1 MSKKFTRLLSIL
13 LSLNLTF
20 STGTFAAFAAEAED
34 GSTDTGYS
42 ESGDPA
48 ASAPE
53 AEDSGIENT
62 PDTSSPAPTESTG
75 ENAEPSA
82 PSEPSAPGESAPGE
96 SATPSTPEAPAEA
109 APSAPAEK
117 VPADEVSAEEKP
129 AEEKSA
135 EQASVAAYA
144 VTAFTKDSIRY
155 DVSSGDAVVTG
166 CEDSVTKL
174 VIPATVT
181 YDDKEYKVVGIQEY
195 AFDGINHSHLALETA
210 DLGGL
215 PLEIGE
221 GAFRAQKSLTTVV
234 GMDNITAIGDYMFT
248 GCAALTSVADL
259 SKVTS
264 VGVMAFMNC
273 SSLTTMEGL
282 NFSALTSIRQR
293 AFNGMKSF
301 SLELGEHTFDALE
314 SLGSHTFANMTDIT
328 GKVVLPERITEIP
341 EGAFSNTG
349 ITGVDWSHI
358 TAIGKSAFSNCKG
371 LTELHLSDSVTSIS
385 ESAFSG
391 SGLTELHLPDSVT
404 SIGESAFSGSA
415 LTGEL
420 QLPNSITSIGNK
432 AFMNVKLEGNLVLPS
447 ALTFLGSYAF
457 YGTTISSVTFPGT
470 LKNIGNRAF
479 YNCSKLSGTLI
490 IPEGV
495 VSIGT
500 AAFTNTGIEKLEL
513 ADSVQTI
520 SDGAFS
526 TCTKLTFV
534 QIGEQG
540 KGKSQLQTIGRK
552 AFNNDTNITYF
563 YIEACSADVAI
574 DSNPLT
580 IPAGVAVKFAV
591 TVDGAKIREDEE
603 ITLQQAVDAAAE
615 GNTTITA
622 NKSFI
627 VDGTVTIP
635 SGKTITLTDEGK
647 GLSIVF
653 KNGFTGP
660 AFRVEQD
667 AALILDGSF
676 NFSCFRIANGSF
688 AEVNGAMTL
697 NGGTITRMRLSGSN
711 MGAITVDGGSFTM
724 GNGELSSI
732 SASFANCGAVYVKNG
747 GKFAMNGGKI
757 TGCMFKNQYS
767 GAVAL
772 ADGNMTMT
780 DGTISGNTASEY
792 NAAGGVLVNGT
803 SSLAMSGGTIAD
815 NTAKRGGGVCVRENG
830 TFTMSGGTIS
840 GNSTAVDSNTIQ
852 QPNAGGGGVFVEDN
866 AAFEMTNGTIT
877 GNKTNGMGGGV
888 ATAVLSENDTVGGG
902 RFHMTGG
909 TISDNTASCG
919 GGVYSW
925 SGRDRVVLEG
935 GNIVNN
941 TAYRQ
946 GGGVYVSHAPWSITI
961 KNALITANKA
971 AIQGGGIW
979 SCPVGTVSLG
989 TDAAVFGNTAGKSAD
1004 DAAFL
1009 LKWNEAYSTS
1019 FSGRM
1024 YGGGLVTWYRDTSI
1038 SAGDANY
1045 GAFGGNRYDAA
1056 NPGAP
1061 VKPASDAT
1069 NGYGLKAVVSAE
1081 SKALAETAPLK
1092 IMGNTAERGGGVG
1105 TNGEVI
1111 IPGEDTLENPVS
1123 LTVHKV
1129 WSGASAYPTAVTV
1142 NLIRIAKDG
1151 TRTAIGTVLLSE
1163 KSTDK
1168 DGKTWSYTFAN
1179 LDGAYTYTVEEE
1191 AVDGFNTSISGSMAD
1206 GFTITNS
1213 KRSGGGGGGG
1223 GHHKPDPKPTP
1234 DPDPK
1239 PPVDIP
1245 DQPTPLDPL
1254 KPTENIPDGKV
1265 PTTKPETQTKT
1276 PDKTKT
1282 VNIPDSKTPTSS
1294 VPKTGDIGGLWAALC
1309 GLSAMGLAY
1318 FGIRR
1323 KHD

>member
-20 STGTFAAFAAEAED
+20 GTGTFAAFAAEAED
-34 GSTDTGYS
+34 GSTGTGYS

-75 ENAEPSA
+75 ENAEPSV
-82 PSEPSAPGESAPGE
+82 PSEPSAPGESA
-96 SATPSTPEAPAEA
+96 SPSTPEAPAEA

-117 VPADEVSAEEKP
+117 APAAEVPAEEKP

-144 VTAFTKDSIRY
+144 VTAFTQDSIRY

-166 CEDSVTKL
+166 CADSVTKL
-174 VIPATVT
+174 VIPETVT
-181 YDDKEYKVVGIQEY
+181 YDDKEYKVVGIQEH
-195 AFDGINHSHLALETA
+195 AFDWANHRSLALETV

-221 GAFRAQKSLTTVV
+221 YAFRGQKSLTTVD
-234 GMDNITAIGDYMFT
+234 GMDNITAIGNYMFT
-248 GCAALTSVADL
+248 ACSALTSVADL

-273 SSLTTMEGL
+273 SSLTTLEGL
-282 NFSALTSIRQR
+282 NFSALTSIGQE
-293 AFNGMKSF
+293 AFNNMESF

-314 SLGSHTFANMTDIT
+314 SLGTGAFMNMTGIT
-328 GKVVLPERITEIP
+328 GTVVLPESITEIP
-341 EGAFSNTG
+341 RNAFSSTG

-358 TAIGKSAFSNCKG
+358 TVIGKSAFSKC
-371 LTELHLSDSVTSIS
+371 
-385 ESAFSG
+385 A
-391 SGLTELHLPDSVT
+391 GLTELHLPDSVT
-404 SIGESAFSGSA
+404 SIGESAFKGSG

-420 QLPNSITSIGNK
+420 QLPNSVTSIGNE
-432 AFMNVKLEGNLVLPS
+432 AFRNVKIEGNLALPS
-447 ALTFLGSYAF
+447 ELTFLGTRAF
-457 YGTTISSVTFPGT
+457 NETTISSVTFPGT
-470 LKNIGNRAF
+470 LKNIGNYAF
-479 YNCSKLSGTLI
+479 YNCPNLSGTLI

-500 AAFTNTGIEKLEL
+500 AAFTKTGIEKLEL

-520 SDGAFS
+520 SAGAFS
-526 TCTKLTFV
+526 TCAKLTSV

-540 KGKSQLQTIGRK
+540 KGKSQLQTIGSK
-552 AFNNDTNITYF
+552 AFNKDTNITYF

-591 TVDGAKIREDEE
+591 TVDGENIREGEE
-603 ITLQQAVDAAAE
+603 TTLQQAVNAIEENGTA
-615 GNTTITA
+615 TITA
-622 NKSFI
+622 DKSFI
-627 VDGTVTIP
+627 VDGMVTIP

-667 AALILDGSF
+667 ATLILDGSF

-688 AEVNGAMTL
+688 AEVKGAMTL
-697 NGGTITRMRLSGSN
+697 NGGTITRMSLSGSN

-732 SASFANCGAVYVKNG
+732 SASSANCGAVYVKNG

-757 TGCMFKNQYS
+757 TGCTFKNQYS

-772 ADGNMTMT
+772 ADGTMTMT

-840 GNSTAVDSNTIQ
+840 GNSTAVDSDTIQ
-852 QPNAGGGGVFVEDN
+852 LPNAGGGGVFVEDN

-941 TAYRQ
+941 KARRQ

-961 KNALITANKA
+961 KNALITANTA

-1009 LKWNEAYSTS
+1009 LKWNETYSTS
-1019 FSGRM
+1019 FSGKM

-1038 SAGDANY
+1038 AAGDPNY
-1045 GAFGGNRYDAA
+1045 GAFAGDRYDAA

-1061 VKPASDAT
+1061 VEPASGAIK
-1069 NGYGLKAVVSAE
+1069 GYGLKAVVSAE

-1163 KSTDK
+1163 RSTDK

>member
-1 MSKKFTRLLSIL
+1 MSKKLTRLLSIL

-20 STGTFAAFAAEAED
+20 GTGTFAAFAAEAED

-53 AEDSGIENT
+53 AEDSDTEST

-75 ENAEPSA
+75 ENAEPSV
-82 PSEPSAPGESAPGE
+82 PSEPSAPGESA
-96 SATPSTPEAPAEA
+96 SPSTSEAPAEA

-117 VPADEVSAEEKP
+117 VPADEVPAEEKP

-144 VTAFTKDSIRY
+144 VTAFTQDSIQY

-166 CEDSVTKL
+166 CADSVTKL

-181 YDDKEYKVVGIQEY
+181 YDDKEYKVVGIQEH
-195 AFDGINHSHLALETA
+195 AFDWANHRSLALETA

-221 GAFRAQKSLTTVV
+221 YAFRGQRSLTTVA
-234 GMDNITAIGDYMFT
+234 GMDNITAIGNYMFT
-248 GCAALTSVADL
+248 TCSALTSVADL

-264 VGVMAFMNC
+264 VGIQAFMNC
-273 SSLTTMEGL
+273 SSLTTLEGL
-282 NFSALTSIRQR
+282 NFSALTSIGQE
-293 AFNGMKSF
+293 AFNNMKSF

-314 SLGSHTFANMTDIT
+314 FLDIRAFANTAGIT

-341 EGAFSNTG
+341 DNAFSNTG

-358 TAIGKSAFSNCKG
+358 T
-371 LTELHLSDSVTSIS
+371 V
-385 ESAFSG
+385 
-391 SGLTELHLPDSVT
+391 
-404 SIGESAFSGSA
+404 IGESAFSGSG

-432 AFMNVKLEGNLVLPS
+432 AFKNVKIEGDLVLPN
-447 ALTFLGSYAF
+447 ALTFLGTDAF
-457 YGTTISSVTFPGT
+457 RGTAISSVTFPGT
-470 LKNIGNRAF
+470 LKNIGSYAF
-479 YNCSKLSGTLI
+479 NSCSNLSGTLI

-500 AAFTNTGIEKLEL
+500 AAFMKTGIEKLEL
-513 ADSVQTI
+513 ANSVQTI
-520 SDGAFS
+520 STSAFS
-526 TCTKLTFV
+526 TCAKLTSV

-540 KGKSQLQTIGRK
+540 KGKSQLQTIGSK
-552 AFNNDTNITYF
+552 AFNKDTNITYF

-591 TVDGAKIREDEE
+591 TVDGANIREDEAT
-603 ITLQQAVDAAAE
+603 TLQQAVDAAAAE
-615 GNTTITA
+615 NTIITA
-622 NKSFI
+622 DKSFI

-647 GLSIVF
+647 GLSVVF
-653 KNGFTGP
+653 KNGFAGP
-660 AFRVEQD
+660 AFRVEQG

-697 NGGTITRMRLSGSN
+697 NGGTITRMSLSGSN

-732 SASFANCGAVYVKNG
+732 SASSSANCGAVYVKNG

-757 TGCMFKNQYS
+757 TGCTFKNQYS

-772 ADGNMTMT
+772 ADGNMTMA
-780 DGTISGNTASEY
+780 DGAISGNTASEY

-840 GNSTAVDSNTIQ
+840 GNSTAVKSDTIQ

-866 AAFEMTNGTIT
+866 ASFEMTNGTIT

-1009 LKWNEAYSTS
+1009 LKWDKTFSTS
-1019 FSGRM
+1019 FSGKM

-1038 SAGDANY
+1038 AAGDPNY
-1045 GAFGGNRYDAA
+1045 GAFGGDRYDAA

-1061 VKPASDAT
+1061 VKPASGAT

-1163 KSTDK
+1163 RSTDK

>member
-1 MSKKFTRLLSIL
+1 MSKKFTRLLAIL

-20 STGTFAAFAAEAED
+20 GTGTFAAFAAEAED
-34 GSTDTGYS
+34 GSTDIGYS

-53 AEDSGIENT
+53 AEDSGTEST
-62 PDTSSPAPTESTG
+62 PDTSSSAPTESTG
-75 ENAEPSA
+75 ENAEPSV

-96 SATPSTPEAPAEA
+96 PASPSTPEAPAEA

-117 VPADEVSAEEKP
+117 APAAEVPAEEKP

-135 EQASVAAYA
+135 EQASVAADA
-144 VTAFTKDSIRY
+144 VTAFTQDSIRY

-166 CEDSVTKL
+166 CADSVTKL

-181 YDDKEYKVVGIQEY
+181 EGDKEYKVVGIQEH
-195 AFDGINHSHLALETA
+195 AFDWVNHRSLALETV

-221 GAFRAQKSLTTVV
+221 YAFRGQKSLTTVV
-234 GMDNITAIGDYMFT
+234 GMDNITAIGNYMFT
-248 GCAALTSVADL
+248 ACSALTSVADL

-264 VGVMAFMNC
+264 VGIQAFMNC
-273 SSLTTMEGL
+273 SSLTTLEGL
-282 NFSALTSIRQR
+282 NFSALTSIRQD
-293 AFNGMKSF
+293 AFNNMESF

-314 SLGSHTFANMTDIT
+314 SLGIRAFANMTGIT
-328 GKVVLPERITEIP
+328 GTVVLPEGITEIP
-341 EGAFSNTG
+341 ENAFSSTG

-358 TAIGKSAFSNCKG
+358 TVIGTGAFRKCAG
-371 LTELHLSDSVTSIS
+371 LTELHLSDSVTSIG

-391 SGLTELHLPDSVT
+391 SG
-404 SIGESAFSGSA
+404 

-420 QLPNSITSIGNK
+420 QLPNSITSIGSN
-432 AFMNVKLEGNLVLPS
+432 AFENVKIEGDLVLPN
-447 ALTFLGSYAF
+447 ALTFLGTSAF
-457 YGTTISSVTFPGT
+457 RGTAISSVTFPGT
-470 LKNIGNRAF
+470 LKNIGSYAF
-479 YNCSKLSGTLI
+479 YRCSHLSGTLI

-495 VSIGT
+495 VSIGK

-520 SDGAFS
+520 SAGAFS
-526 TCTKLTFV
+526 TCAKLTSV

-540 KGKSQLQTIGRK
+540 KGKSQLQTIGSK
-552 AFNNDTNITYF
+552 AFNKDTNITYF

-580 IPAGVAVKFAV
+580 IPTGVAVKFAV
-591 TVDGAKIREDEE
+591 TVDGKNIREGEE
-603 ITLQQAVDAAAE
+603 STLQQAVNAAAE

-647 GLSIVF
+647 GLSVVF
-653 KNGFTGP
+653 KNGFAGP
-660 AFRVEQD
+660 AFRVEQG

-688 AEVNGAMTL
+688 AEVKGAMTL
-697 NGGTITRMRLSGSN
+697 NGGTITRMSLSGSN

-732 SASFANCGAVYVKNG
+732 SASSSANCGAVYVKNG

-772 ADGNMTMT
+772 ANGTMTMT

-840 GNSTAVDSNTIQ
+840 GNSTAVKSDTIQ

-971 AIQGGGIW
+971 TIQGGGIW

-1009 LKWNEAYSTS
+1009 LKWDKTYSTS
-1019 FSGRM
+1019 FSGKM

-1045 GAFGGNRYDAA
+1045 GAFGGDRYDAA

-1061 VKPASDAT
+1061 VEPASGAIK
-1069 NGYGLKAVVSAE
+1069 GYGLKAVVSAE

-1129 WSGASAYPTAVTV
+1129 WSGTSAYPTAVTV

>member
-1 MSKKFTRLLSIL
+1 MSKKFTRLMAIL

-48 ASAPE
+48 ASAPK
-53 AEDSGIENT
+53 AEDSGIEST

-75 ENAEPSA
+75 ENAEPSV
-82 PSEPSAPGESAPGE
+82 PSEPSAPGESA
-96 SATPSTPEAPAEA
+96 SPSTPEAPAEA
-109 APSAPAEK
+109 APSVPAPSAPAEK
-117 VPADEVSAEEKP
+117 APAAEILAEEKP
-129 AEEKSA
+129 AEEKL
-135 EQASVAAYA
+135 VAAYA
-144 VTAFTKDSIRY
+144 VTAFTKDSIQY

-166 CEDSVTKL
+166 CADSVTKL
-174 VIPATVT
+174 VIPETVT
-181 YDDKEYKVVGIQEY
+181 EGDKEYKVVGIQAY
-195 AFDGINHSHLALETA
+195 AFDRINHPSLALETA

-221 GAFRAQKSLTTVV
+221 GAFRGQKSLTTVV
-234 GMDNITAIGDYMFT
+234 GMDNITAIGNYMFT
-248 GCAALTSVADL
+248 GCLALTSVADL

-273 SSLTTMEGL
+273 SSLTTLEGL
-282 NFSALTSIRQR
+282 NFSALTSIGQE
-293 AFNGMKSF
+293 AFNNMKSF

-314 SLGSHTFANMTDIT
+314 SLGTGAFMNMTGIT
-328 GKVVLPERITEIP
+328 GTVVLPERITEIT
-341 EGAFSNTG
+341 EGAFLNTG

-358 TAIGKSAFSNCKG
+358 TVIGKSAFSKC
-371 LTELHLSDSVTSIS
+371 V
-385 ESAFSG
+385 
-391 SGLTELHLPDSVT
+391 GLTELHLPDSVT
-404 SIGESAFSGSA
+404 SIGESAFKGSG

-420 QLPNSITSIGNK
+420 QLPNSVTSIGNE
-432 AFMNVKLEGNLVLPS
+432 AFRNVKIEGNLVLPS
-447 ALTFLGSYAF
+447 ALTFLGTRAF
-457 YGTTISSVTFPGT
+457 NETTISSVTFPGT
-470 LKNIGNRAF
+470 LKNIGNYAF
-479 YNCSKLSGTLI
+479 YNCPNLSGTLI

-500 AAFTNTGIEKLEL
+500 AAFTKTGIEKLEL

-520 SDGAFS
+520 SAGAFS
-526 TCTKLTFV
+526 TCAKLTSV

-540 KGKSQLQTIGRK
+540 KGKSQLQTIGSK

-591 TVDGAKIREDEE
+591 TVDGENIREGEE
-603 ITLQQAVDAAAE
+603 TTLQQAVNAVEENGTAI
-615 GNTTITA
+615 ITA
-622 NKSFI
+622 DKSFI

-660 AFRVEQD
+660 AFCVEQD

-688 AEVNGAMTL
+688 AEVYGAMTL
-697 NGGTITRMRLSGSN
+697 NGGTITRMSLNGSN
-711 MGAITVDGGSFTM
+711 MGAITVNGGSFTM

-732 SASFANCGAVYVKNG
+732 SASSSANCGAVYVKNG

-757 TGCMFKNQYS
+757 TGCTFKNQYS

-772 ADGNMTMT
+772 ADGTMTMT

-803 SSLAMSGGTIAD
+803 SSLAMSDGTIAD

-852 QPNAGGGGVFVEDN
+852 LPNAGGGGVFVEDN

-877 GNKTNGMGGGV
+877 DNKTNGMGGGV
-888 ATAVLSENDTVGGG
+888 ATAVLNETDTVGGG

-909 TISDNTASCG
+909 TISNNTASCG

-941 TAYRQ
+941 TARRQ

-961 KNALITANKA
+961 KNALITANTA
-971 AIQGGGIW
+971 TIQGGGIW

-1009 LKWNEAYSTS
+1009 LKWNETYSTS

-1038 SAGDANY
+1038 GPGDASY
-1045 GAFGGNRYDAA
+1045 GAFAGDRYDAA

-1061 VKPASDAT
+1061 VAPVSGEIK
-1069 NGYGLKAVVSAE
+1069 GYGLKAVVSAE

-1163 KSTDK
+1163 RSTDK

-1213 KRSGGGGGGG
+1213 KKSGGGGGGG

-1254 KPTENIPDGKV
+1254 KPTENIPDNKV

>member
-1 MSKKFTRLLSIL
+1 MSKKFTRLMAIL

-48 ASAPE
+48 ASAPK
-53 AEDSGIENT
+53 AEDSGTEST

-75 ENAEPSA
+75 ENAEPSV
-82 PSEPSAPGESAPGE
+82 PSEPSAPGESA
-96 SATPSTPEAPAEA
+96 SPSTSEAPTEA

-117 VPADEVSAEEKP
+117 APAAEVPAEEKP

-144 VTAFTKDSIRY
+144 VTAFTQDSIQY

-166 CEDSVTKL
+166 CADSVTKL
-174 VIPATVT
+174 VIPETVT
-181 YDDKEYKVVGIQEY
+181 YDDKEYKVVGIQDH
-195 AFDGINHSHLALETA
+195 AFDWANHRSLALETA

-221 GAFRAQKSLTTVV
+221 YAFRGQKSLTTVA
-234 GMDNITAIGDYMFT
+234 GMDNITAVSDYMFT
-248 GCAALTSVADL
+248 ACSALTSVADL

-264 VGVMAFMNC
+264 VGIQAFMNC
-273 SSLTTMEGL
+273 SSLTALEGL
-282 NFSALTSIRQR
+282 NFSALTSIKQE
-293 AFNGMKSF
+293 AFNNMKSF
-301 SLELGEHTFDALE
+301 SLELGEHTFDSLE
-314 SLGSHTFANMTDIT
+314 SLGVRAFANMTDIT
-328 GKVVLPERITEIP
+328 GKVVLPESITEIP
-341 EGAFSNTG
+341 EGAFLNTG

-358 TAIGKSAFSNCKG
+358 TVIGKSAFSNCKG
-371 LTELHLSDSVTSIS
+371 
-385 ESAFSG
+385 
-391 SGLTELHLPDSVT
+391 
-404 SIGESAFSGSA
+404 

-420 QLPNSITSIGNK
+420 QLPNSITSIGDK
-432 AFMNVKLEGNLVLPS
+432 AFMNVKIEGDLALPN
-447 ALTFLGSYAF
+447 ALTFLGTDAF
-457 YGTTISSVTFPGT
+457 SGTAISSVTFPGT
-470 LKNIGNRAF
+470 LKNIGSYAF
-479 YNCSKLSGTLI
+479 YSCSNLSGTLI

-520 SDGAFS
+520 SAGAFS
-526 TCTKLTFV
+526 TCAKLTSV

-552 AFNNDTNITYF
+552 AFNKDTNITYF

-574 DSNPLT
+574 YSDPLT

-591 TVDGAKIREDEE
+591 TVDGKNIREGEE
-603 ITLQQAVDAAAE
+603 STLQQAVDAAAE

-647 GLSIVF
+647 GLSVVF
-653 KNGFTGP
+653 ENGFNGP
-660 AFRVEQD
+660 AFRVAQG

-724 GNGELSSI
+724 GNGEISSI

-757 TGCMFKNQYS
+757 TGCTFENQYS

-772 ADGNMTMT
+772 ADSTMTMT
-780 DGTISGNTASEY
+780 DGTISGNTASGY

-840 GNSTAVDSNTIQ
+840 GNSTAVDSATIQ

-866 AAFEMTNGTIT
+866 AAFGMANGTIT

-888 ATAVLSENDTVGGG
+888 ATAVLSESDTVGGG

-909 TISDNTASCG
+909 TISDNTASGG

-941 TAYRQ
+941 TARRQ

-1009 LKWNEAYSTS
+1009 LKWDKTYSTS

-1038 SAGDANY
+1038 GAGDANY
-1045 GAFGGNRYDAA
+1045 GAFAGDRYDAA

-1061 VKPASDAT
+1061 VEPASGAIK
-1069 NGYGLKAVVSAE
+1069 GYGLKAVVSAE

-1111 IPGEDTLENPVS
+1111 IPGEDTLENPFS

-1163 KSTDK
+1163 RSTDK

-1213 KRSGGGGGGG
+1213 KKSGGGGGGG

>member
-1 MSKKFTRLLSIL
+1 MSKKFTRLMAIL

-20 STGTFAAFAAEAED
+20 GTGTFTAFAAEAED

-48 ASAPE
+48 ASAPKE
-53 AEDSGIENT
+53 EDSGTEST
-62 PDTSSPAPTESTG
+62 QDTSSPAPTESAG

-82 PSEPSAPGESAPGE
+82 PSEPSAPGEPSAPSEPSAPGE
-96 SATPSTPEAPAEA
+96 SASPSTSKAPTEA

-117 VPADEVSAEEKP
+117 APAAEVPAEEKP
-129 AEEKSA
+129 AEEKSV

-144 VTAFTKDSIRY
+144 VTAFTQGDIRY

-166 CEDSVTKL
+166 CADNVTNL

-181 YDDKEYKVVGIQEY
+181 YDDKKYKVVGIQDH
-195 AFDGINHSHLALETA
+195 AFDWVNHKSLALETA

-221 GAFRAQKSLTTVV
+221 YAFRGQKSLTTVA
-234 GMDNITAIGDYMFT
+234 GMDNITAVSDYMFT
-248 GCAALTSVADL
+248 TCSALTSVADL

-264 VGVMAFMNC
+264 VGIQAFMNC
-273 SSLTTMEGL
+273 SSLTTLEGL
-282 NFSALTSIRQR
+282 KFSALTSIKQQ
-293 AFNGMKSF
+293 AFNNMGSF
-301 SLELGEHTFDALE
+301 SLELGEHTFDSLE
-314 SLGSHTFANMTDIT
+314 FLDIRAFANTTGIT

-341 EGAFSNTG
+341 ENAFSSTG

-358 TAIGKSAFSNCKG
+358 TTIGVSAFRNCKG
-371 LTELHLSDSVTSIS
+371 LTELHL
-385 ESAFSG
+385 
-391 SGLTELHLPDSVT
+391 PDSIT
-404 SIGESAFSGSA
+404 SIGESAFKDSG

-420 QLPNSITSIGNK
+420 QLPNSVTSIGNE
-432 AFMNVKLEGNLVLPS
+432 AFRNVKIEGDLVLPN
-447 ALTFLGSYAF
+447 ALTFLGTRAF
-457 YGTTISSVTFPGT
+457 YGTTSSSVTFPGT
-470 LKNIGNRAF
+470 LKNIGDYAF
-479 YNCSKLSGTLI
+479 YNCSKLSGTLT

-500 AAFTNTGIEKLEL
+500 AAFTKTGIEKLEL

-520 SDGAFS
+520 SAGAFS
-526 TCTKLTFV
+526 TCAKLTSV
-534 QIGEQG
+534 QIGEQD
-540 KGKSQLQTIGRK
+540 KGKSQLQTIGSK
-552 AFNNDTNITYF
+552 AFNNDTNITCF

-591 TVDGAKIREDEE
+591 TVDGDNIREGEKT
-603 ITLQQAVDAAAE
+603 TLQQAVDAVEENGTA
-615 GNTTITA
+615 TITA
-622 NKSFI
+622 DKSFF
-627 VDGTVTIP
+627 VSSTVTIP

-660 AFRVEQD
+660 AFCVEQD

-676 NFSCFRIANGSF
+676 NFSCFRIANGLF

-697 NGGTITRMRLSGSN
+697 NGGTITRMSLSGSD

-732 SASFANCGAVYVKNG
+732 SASSANCGAVYVKNG

-757 TGCMFKNQYS
+757 TGCTFKNQYS

-772 ADGNMTMT
+772 ADGTMTMT
-780 DGTISGNTASEY
+780 GGTISGNTASEY

-803 SSLAMSGGTIAD
+803 SSLTMSGGTIAD

-840 GNSTAVDSNTIQ
+840 GNSTAVDDNTIQ
-852 QPNAGGGGVFVEDN
+852 MPNAGGGGVFVEDN
-866 AAFEMTNGTIT
+866 ASFEMTNGTIT
-877 GNKTNGMGGGV
+877 DNKTNGMGGGV
-888 ATAVLSENDTVGGG
+888 ATAVLNVNDTVGGG

-909 TISDNTASCG
+909 TISNNTASCG

-925 SGRDRVVLEG
+925 SGRGRVVLEG

-941 TAYRQ
+941 TAHRQ
-946 GGGVYVSHAPWSITI
+946 GGGIYVSHAPWSITI
-961 KNALITANKA
+961 KNALITANTA
-971 AIQGGGIW
+971 TIQGGGIW

-1009 LKWNEAYSTS
+1009 LKWSKDYSTS
-1019 FSGRM
+1019 FSGKM

-1038 SAGDANY
+1038 GQGDASY
-1045 GAFGGNRYDAA
+1045 GAFAGDRYDAA

-1061 VKPASDAT
+1061 VAPVSGAIK
-1069 NGYGLKAVVSAE
+1069 GYGLKAVVSAE

-1142 NLIRIAKDG
+1142 NLIRIAKGG

-1179 LDGAYTYTVEEE
+1179 LDSAYTYTVEEE

-1213 KRSGGGGGGG
+1213 KKSGGGGGGG

-1245 DQPTPLDPL
+1245 DQPTPLGPL
-1254 KPTENIPDGKV
+1254 KPTENIPDSKV

>member
-1 MSKKFTRLLSIL
+1 MSKKLTRLLSIL

-20 STGTFAAFAAEAED
+20 GTGTFAAFAAEAED

-53 AEDSGIENT
+53 AEDSDTEST

-75 ENAEPSA
+75 ENAEPSV
-82 PSEPSAPGESAPGE
+82 PSEPSAPGESA
-96 SATPSTPEAPAEA
+96 SPSTSEAPAEA

-117 VPADEVSAEEKP
+117 VPADEVPAEEKP

-144 VTAFTKDSIRY
+144 VTAFTQDSIQY

-166 CEDSVTKL
+166 CADSVTKL

-181 YDDKEYKVVGIQEY
+181 YDDKEYKVVGIQEH
-195 AFDGINHSHLALETA
+195 AFDWANHRSLALETA

-221 GAFRAQKSLTTVV
+221 YAFRGQRSLTTVA
-234 GMDNITAIGDYMFT
+234 GMDNITAIGNYMFT
-248 GCAALTSVADL
+248 TCSALTSVADL

-264 VGVMAFMNC
+264 VGIQAFMNC
-273 SSLTTMEGL
+273 SSLTTLEGL
-282 NFSALTSIRQR
+282 NFSALTSIGQE
-293 AFNGMKSF
+293 AFNNMKSF

-314 SLGSHTFANMTDIT
+314 FLDIRAFANTAGIT

-341 EGAFSNTG
+341 DNAFSNTG

-358 TAIGKSAFSNCKG
+358 T
-371 LTELHLSDSVTSIS
+371 V
-385 ESAFSG
+385 
-391 SGLTELHLPDSVT
+391 
-404 SIGESAFSGSA
+404 IGESAFSGSG

-432 AFMNVKLEGNLVLPS
+432 AFKNVKIEGDLVLPN
-447 ALTFLGSYAF
+447 ALTFLGTDAF
-457 YGTTISSVTFPGT
+457 RGTAISSVTFPGT
-470 LKNIGNRAF
+470 LKNIGSYAF
-479 YNCSKLSGTLI
+479 NSCSNLSGTLI

-500 AAFTNTGIEKLEL
+500 AAFMKTGIEKLEL
-513 ADSVQTI
+513 ANSVQTI
-520 SDGAFS
+520 STSAFS
-526 TCTKLTFV
+526 TCAKLTSV

-540 KGKSQLQTIGRK
+540 KGKSQLQTIGSK
-552 AFNNDTNITYF
+552 AFNKDTNITYF

-591 TVDGAKIREDEE
+591 TVDGANIREDEAT
-603 ITLQQAVDAAAE
+603 TLQQAVDAAAAE
-615 GNTTITA
+615 NTIITA
-622 NKSFI
+622 DKSFI

-647 GLSIVF
+647 GLSVVF
-653 KNGFTGP
+653 KNGFAGP
-660 AFRVEQD
+660 AFRVEQG

-697 NGGTITRMRLSGSN
+697 NGGTITRMSLSGSN

-732 SASFANCGAVYVKNG
+732 SASSSANCGAVYVKNG

-757 TGCMFKNQYS
+757 TGCTFKNQYS

-772 ADGNMTMT
+772 ADGNMTMA
-780 DGTISGNTASEY
+780 DGAISGNTASEY

-840 GNSTAVDSNTIQ
+840 GNSTAVKSDTIQ

-866 AAFEMTNGTIT
+866 ASFEMTNGTIT

-971 AIQGGGIW
+971 TIQGGGIW

-1009 LKWNEAYSTS
+1009 LKWNETYSTS

-1038 SAGDANY
+1038 AAGDANY
-1045 GAFGGNRYDAA
+1045 GAFAGDRYDAA

-1061 VKPASDAT
+1061 VEPASGAIK
-1069 NGYGLKAVVSAE
+1069 GYGLKAVVSAE

-1163 KSTDK
+1163 RSTDK

-1213 KRSGGGGGGG
+1213 KKSGGGGGGG
-1223 GHHKPDPKPTP
+1223 GHHKPDPKPT
-1234 DPDPK
+1234 PDPK

-1254 KPTENIPDGKV
+1254 KPTENIPDSKV
-1265 PTTKPETQTKT
+1265 PTTKPEIQTKT

>member
-1 MSKKFTRLLSIL
+1 MSKKFTRLMAIL

-42 ESGDPA
+42 ESGDHA
-48 ASAPE
+48 ASAPK
-53 AEDSGIENT
+53 AEDSGTENT
-62 PDTSSPAPTESTG
+62 PDMSSPAPTEGTG

-82 PSEPSAPGESAPGE
+82 PSEPSAPGESAP
-96 SATPSTPEAPAEA
+96 PSTSEAPAEA
-109 APSAPAEK
+109 APSVPAEK
-117 VPADEVSAEEKP
+117 APAAEIPAEEKP
-129 AEEKSA
+129 AEEKL
-135 EQASVAAYA
+135 VAAYA
-144 VTAFTKDSIRY
+144 VTAFTQDSIRY

-166 CEDSVTKL
+166 CADSVTKL
-174 VIPATVT
+174 VIPETVT
-181 YDDKEYKVVGIQEY
+181 YDDKEYKVVGIQDH
-195 AFDGINHSHLALETA
+195 AFDWANHRSLALETA

-221 GAFRAQKSLTTVV
+221 YAFRGQKSLTTVA
-234 GMDNITAIGDYMFT
+234 GMDNITAVSDYMFT

-264 VGVMAFMNC
+264 VGIQAFMNC
-273 SSLTTMEGL
+273 SSLTTLEGL
-282 NFSALTSIRQR
+282 NFSALTSIKQE
-293 AFNGMKSF
+293 AFNNMESF
-301 SLELGEHTFDALE
+301 SLELGEHTFDSLE
-314 SLGSHTFANMTDIT
+314 SLGVRAFANMTDIT

-341 EGAFSNTG
+341 EGAFLNTG

-358 TAIGKSAFSNCKG
+358 TVIGKSAFSNCKG
-371 LTELHLSDSVTSIS
+371 
-385 ESAFSG
+385 
-391 SGLTELHLPDSVT
+391 
-404 SIGESAFSGSA
+404 

-420 QLPNSITSIGNK
+420 QLPNSITSIGDK
-432 AFMNVKLEGNLVLPS
+432 AFMNVKIEGDLALPN
-447 ALTFLGSYAF
+447 ALTFLGTDAF
-457 YGTTISSVTFPGT
+457 SGTAISSVTFPGT
-470 LKNIGNRAF
+470 LKNIGSYAF
-479 YNCSKLSGTLI
+479 YSCSNLSGTLI

-520 SDGAFS
+520 SAGAFS
-526 TCTKLTFV
+526 TCAKLTSV

-552 AFNNDTNITYF
+552 AFNKDTNITYF

-574 DSNPLT
+574 YSDPLT

-591 TVDGAKIREDEE
+591 TVDGANIREGEE
-603 ITLQQAVDAAAE
+603 STLQQAVDVAAE

-660 AFRVEQD
+660 AFRVEPD

-697 NGGTITRMRLSGSN
+697 NGGTITRMSLSGSN

-732 SASFANCGAVYVKNG
+732 SASSSANCGAVYVKNG

-772 ADGNMTMT
+772 ANGTMTMT

-840 GNSTAVDSNTIQ
+840 GNSTAVDSDTIQ
-852 QPNAGGGGVFVEDN
+852 LPNAGGGGVFVADN
-866 AAFEMTNGTIT
+866 ASFEMTNGTIT

-941 TAYRQ
+941 TAHRQ

-961 KNALITANKA
+961 KNALITANTA

-1009 LKWNEAYSTS
+1009 LKWNETYSTS
-1019 FSGRM
+1019 FSGKM

-1038 SAGDANY
+1038 GAGDPNY
-1045 GAFGGNRYDAA
+1045 GAFGGDRYDAA

-1061 VKPASDAT
+1061 VKPASGAT

-1163 KSTDK
+1163 RSTDK

-1213 KRSGGGGGGG
+1213 KKSGGGGGGG

>member
-1 MSKKFTRLLSIL
+1 MSKKLTRLLSIL

-20 STGTFAAFAAEAED
+20 GTGTFAAFAAEAED

-53 AEDSGIENT
+53 AEDSDTEST

-75 ENAEPSA
+75 ENAEPSV
-82 PSEPSAPGESAPGE
+82 PSEPSAPGESA
-96 SATPSTPEAPAEA
+96 SPSTSEAPAEA

-117 VPADEVSAEEKP
+117 VPADEVPAEEKP

-144 VTAFTKDSIRY
+144 VTAFTQDSIQY

-166 CEDSVTKL
+166 CADSVTKL

-181 YDDKEYKVVGIQEY
+181 YDDKEYKVVGIQEH
-195 AFDGINHSHLALETA
+195 AFDWANHRSLALETA

-221 GAFRAQKSLTTVV
+221 YAFRGQRSLTTVA
-234 GMDNITAIGDYMFT
+234 GMDNITAIGNYMFT
-248 GCAALTSVADL
+248 TCSALTSVADL

-264 VGVMAFMNC
+264 VGIQAFMNC
-273 SSLTTMEGL
+273 SSLTTLEGL
-282 NFSALTSIRQR
+282 NFSALTSIGQE
-293 AFNGMKSF
+293 AFNNMKSF

-314 SLGSHTFANMTDIT
+314 FLDIRAFANTAGIT

-341 EGAFSNTG
+341 DNAFSNTG

-358 TAIGKSAFSNCKG
+358 T
-371 LTELHLSDSVTSIS
+371 V
-385 ESAFSG
+385 
-391 SGLTELHLPDSVT
+391 
-404 SIGESAFSGSA
+404 IGESAFSGSG

-432 AFMNVKLEGNLVLPS
+432 AFKNVKIEGDLVLPN
-447 ALTFLGSYAF
+447 ALTFLGTDAF
-457 YGTTISSVTFPGT
+457 RGTAISSVTFPGT
-470 LKNIGNRAF
+470 LKNIGSYAF
-479 YNCSKLSGTLI
+479 NSCSNLSGTLI

-500 AAFTNTGIEKLEL
+500 AAFMKTGIEKLEL
-513 ADSVQTI
+513 ANSVQTI
-520 SDGAFS
+520 STSAFS
-526 TCTKLTFV
+526 TCAKLTSV

-540 KGKSQLQTIGRK
+540 KGKSQLQTIGSK
-552 AFNNDTNITYF
+552 AFNKDTNITYF

-591 TVDGAKIREDEE
+591 TVDGANIREDEAT
-603 ITLQQAVDAAAE
+603 TLQQAVDAAAAE
-615 GNTTITA
+615 NTIITA
-622 NKSFI
+622 DKSFI

-647 GLSIVF
+647 GLSVVF
-653 KNGFTGP
+653 KNGFAGP
-660 AFRVEQD
+660 AFRVEQG

-697 NGGTITRMRLSGSN
+697 NGGTITRMSLSGSN

-732 SASFANCGAVYVKNG
+732 SASSSANCGAVYVKNG

-757 TGCMFKNQYS
+757 TGCTFKNQYS

-772 ADGNMTMT
+772 ADGNMTMA
-780 DGTISGNTASEY
+780 DGAISGNTASEY

-803 SSLAMSGGTIAD
+803 SSLTMSGGTIAD

-840 GNSTAVDSNTIQ
+840 GNSTAVDSATIQ

-925 SGRDRVVLEG
+925 SGRNRVVLEG

-1009 LKWNEAYSTS
+1009 LKWDKTYSTS
-1019 FSGRM
+1019 FSGKM

-1038 SAGDANY
+1038 AAGDQNY
-1045 GAFGGNRYDAA
+1045 GAFGGDRYDAA

-1061 VKPASDAT
+1061 VEPASGAIK
-1069 NGYGLKAVVSAE
+1069 GYGLKAVVSAE

-1111 IPGEDTLENPVS
+1111 IPGEDTLENPLS

-1129 WSGASAYPTAVTV
+1129 WSGTSAYPTAVTV

-1163 KSTDK
+1163 RSTDK
-1168 DGKTWSYTFAN
+1168 DGKTWSYTFAK

-1213 KRSGGGGGGG
+1213 KKSGGGGGGGGG

>member
-1 MSKKFTRLLSIL
+1 MSKKLTRLLSIL

-20 STGTFAAFAAEAED
+20 GTGTFAAFAAEAED

-53 AEDSGIENT
+53 AEDSDTEST

-75 ENAEPSA
+75 ENAEPSV
-82 PSEPSAPGESAPGE
+82 PSEPSAPGESA
-96 SATPSTPEAPAEA
+96 SPSTSEAPAEA

-117 VPADEVSAEEKP
+117 APAAEVPAEEKP

-144 VTAFTKDSIRY
+144 VTAFTQDSIRY

-166 CEDSVTKL
+166 CADSVTKL
-174 VIPATVT
+174 VIPETVT
-181 YDDKEYKVVGIQEY
+181 YDDKEYKVVGIQEH
-195 AFDGINHSHLALETA
+195 AFDWVNHRSLALETV

-215 PLEIGE
+215 SLEIGE
-221 GAFRAQKSLTTVV
+221 YAFRGQKSLTTVD
-234 GMDNITAIGDYMFT
+234 GMDNITAIGNYMFT
-248 GCAALTSVADL
+248 ACSALTSVADL

-264 VGVMAFMNC
+264 VGIQAFMNC
-273 SSLTTMEGL
+273 SSLTTLEGL
-282 NFSALTSIRQR
+282 NFSALTSIRQD
-293 AFNGMKSF
+293 AFNNMESF

-314 SLGSHTFANMTDIT
+314 SLGIRAFANMTGIT
-328 GKVVLPERITEIP
+328 GTVVLPEGITEIP
-341 EGAFSNTG
+341 ENAFSSTG

-358 TAIGKSAFSNCKG
+358 TVIGTGAFRKCAG
-371 LTELHLSDSVTSIS
+371 LTELHLSDSVTSIG

-391 SGLTELHLPDSVT
+391 SG
-404 SIGESAFSGSA
+404 

-420 QLPNSITSIGNK
+420 QLPNSITSIGSN
-432 AFMNVKLEGNLVLPS
+432 AFENVKIEGDLVLPN
-447 ALTFLGSYAF
+447 ALTFLGTSAF
-457 YGTTISSVTFPGT
+457 RGTAISSVTFPGA
-470 LKNIGNRAF
+470 LKNIGSYAF
-479 YNCSKLSGTLI
+479 YRCSHLSGTLI

-495 VSIGT
+495 VSIGK
-500 AAFTNTGIEKLEL
+500 AAFTQTGIEKLEL

-520 SDGAFS
+520 SAGAFS
-526 TCTKLTFV
+526 TCAKLTSV

-540 KGKSQLQTIGRK
+540 KGKSQMQTIGSK
-552 AFNNDTNITYF
+552 AFNKDTNITYF

-591 TVDGAKIREDEE
+591 TVDGENIREGEE
-603 ITLQQAVDAAAE
+603 STLQQAVDAAAE

-635 SGKTITLTDEGK
+635 SGKTITLTDAGK
-647 GLSIVF
+647 GLSVVF
-653 KNGFTGP
+653 KNGFAGP
-660 AFRVEQD
+660 AFRVEQG

-676 NFSCFRIANGSF
+676 NFSCFRIAKGSF

-697 NGGTITRMRLSGSN
+697 NGGTITRMSLSGSN

-732 SASFANCGAVYVKNG
+732 SASSANCGAVYVKNG

-772 ADGNMTMT
+772 ADGTMTMT

-803 SSLAMSGGTIAD
+803 SSLAMSGGTIEN
-815 NTAKRGGGVCVRENG
+815 NTAKRGGGVCVREKG

-840 GNSTAVDSNTIQ
+840 GNSTAVKSDTIQ

-866 AAFEMTNGTIT
+866 ASFEMTNGTIT

-888 ATAVLSENDTVGGG
+888 ATAVLSKDDTVGGG
-902 RFHMTGG
+902 LFHMTGG

-925 SGRDRVVLEG
+925 SGRNRVVLKG

-941 TAYRQ
+941 TARRQ

-961 KNALITANKA
+961 KNALITANTA

-1009 LKWNEAYSTS
+1009 LKWDKTYSTS
-1019 FSGRM
+1019 FSGKM

-1038 SAGDANY
+1038 AAGDPNY
-1045 GAFGGNRYDAA
+1045 GAFGGDRYDAA

-1061 VKPASDAT
+1061 VKPASGAT

-1129 WSGASAYPTAVTV
+1129 WSGASTYPTAVTV

-1163 KSTDK
+1163 RSTDK

-1213 KRSGGGGGGG
+1213 KKSGGGGGGG

>member
-20 STGTFAAFAAEAED
+20 GTGTFAAFAAEAED

-53 AEDSGIENT
+53 AEDSDTENT
-62 PDTSSPAPTESTG
+62 PDTSNPAPTESTG

-82 PSEPSAPGESAPGE
+82 PSEPSAPGESATGE

-117 VPADEVSAEEKP
+117 VPADEVPAEEKP

-135 EQASVAAYA
+135 EQVSVAAYA
-144 VTAFTKDSIRY
+144 VTAFTKDSIQY

-166 CEDSVTKL
+166 CADSVTKL

-181 YDDKEYKVVGIQEY
+181 EGDKEYKVVGIQEH
-195 AFDGINHSHLALETA
+195 AFDWANHRNLALETV

-221 GAFRAQKSLTTVV
+221 YAFRGQKSLTTVV
-234 GMDNITAIGDYMFT
+234 GMDNITAIGNYMFT
-248 GCAALTSVADL
+248 ACSALTSVADL

-264 VGVMAFMNC
+264 VGIQAFMNC
-273 SSLTTMEGL
+273 SSLTTLEGL
-282 NFSALTSIRQR
+282 NFSALTSIRQE
-293 AFNGMKSF
+293 AFNNMKSF

-314 SLGSHTFANMTDIT
+314 SLGIRAFANTTGIT
-328 GKVVLPERITEIP
+328 GTVVLPESITEIP
-341 EGAFSNTG
+341 ENAFSSTG

-358 TAIGKSAFSNCKG
+358 TVIGKSAFSKCAG
-371 LTELHLSDSVTSIS
+371 LTKLHLS
-385 ESAFSG
+385 
-391 SGLTELHLPDSVT
+391 DSVT
-404 SIGESAFSGSA
+404 SIGESAFSGSG

-420 QLPNSITSIGNK
+420 QLPNSITSIGNN
-432 AFMNVKLEGNLVLPS
+432 AFKDVKIEGDLVLPN
-447 ALTFLGSYAF
+447 ALNFLGTYAF
-457 YGTTISSVTFPGT
+457 RGTAISSVTFPGT
-470 LKNIGNRAF
+470 LKNIGNYAF
-479 YNCSKLSGTLI
+479 YNCPNLSGTLI

-495 VSIGT
+495 VSIGK
-500 AAFTNTGIEKLEL
+500 AAFTQTGIEKLEL

-520 SDGAFS
+520 SAGAFS
-526 TCTKLTFV
+526 TCAKLTSV

-540 KGKSQLQTIGRK
+540 KGKSQLQTIGSK

-591 TVDGAKIREDEE
+591 TVDGENIREGEE
-603 ITLQQAVDAAAE
+603 STLQQAVNAVEENGTA
-615 GNTTITA
+615 TITA
-622 NKSFI
+622 DKSFI

-647 GLSIVF
+647 GLSVVF

-697 NGGTITRMRLSGSN
+697 NGGTITRMSLSGLN

-732 SASFANCGAVYVKNG
+732 SASSANCGAVYVKNG

-757 TGCMFKNQYS
+757 TGCTFKNQYS

-772 ADGNMTMT
+772 ADSTMTMT
-780 DGTISGNTASEY
+780 DGMISGNTASAY

-840 GNSTAVDSNTIQ
+840 GNSTAVDSATIQ

-925 SGRDRVVLEG
+925 SGRNRVVLEG

-971 AIQGGGIW
+971 TIQGGGIW

-1009 LKWNEAYSTS
+1009 LKWSEAYSTS

-1045 GAFGGNRYDAA
+1045 GAFGGDRYDAT

-1061 VKPASDAT
+1061 VEPASGAIK
-1069 NGYGLKAVVSAE
+1069 GYGLKAVVSAE

-1123 LTVHKV
+1123 LTVYKV

-1163 KSTDK
+1163 RSTDK
-1168 DGKTWSYTFAN
+1168 DGKTWSYTFVN

-1213 KRSGGGGGGG
+1213 KKSGGGGGGG

>member
-1 MSKKFTRLLSIL
+1 MRL
-13 LSLNLTF
+13 
-20 STGTFAAFAAEAED
+20 TGQITA
-34 GSTDTGYS
+34 
-42 ESGDPA
+42 
-48 ASAPE
+48 
-53 AEDSGIENT
+53 
-62 PDTSSPAPTESTG
+62 
-75 ENAEPSA
+75 
-82 PSEPSAPGESAPGE
+82 
-96 SATPSTPEAPAEA
+96 
-109 APSAPAEK
+109 
-117 VPADEVSAEEKP
+117 VLRWKP
-129 AEEKSA
+129 LIW
-135 EQASVAAYA
+135 A
-144 VTAFTKDSIRY
+144 VCR
-155 DVSSGDAVVTG
+155 
-166 CEDSVTKL
+166 
-174 VIPATVT
+174 
-181 YDDKEYKVVGIQEY
+181 
-195 AFDGINHSHLALETA
+195 
-210 DLGGL
+210 
-215 PLEIGE
+215 LEIGE
-221 GAFRAQKSLTTVV
+221 YAFRGQKSLTTVA
-234 GMDNITAIGDYMFT
+234 GMDNITAVSDYMFT

-264 VGVMAFMNC
+264 VGIQAFMNC
-273 SSLTTMEGL
+273 SSLTTLEGL
-282 NFSALTSIRQR
+282 NFSALTSIKQE
-293 AFNGMKSF
+293 AFNNMESF
-301 SLELGEHTFDALE
+301 SLELGEHTFDSLE
-314 SLGSHTFANMTDIT
+314 SLGVRAFANMTDIT

-341 EGAFSNTG
+341 EGAFLNTG

-358 TAIGKSAFSNCKG
+358 TVIGKSAFSNCKG
-371 LTELHLSDSVTSIS
+371 
-385 ESAFSG
+385 
-391 SGLTELHLPDSVT
+391 
-404 SIGESAFSGSA
+404 

-420 QLPNSITSIGNK
+420 QLPNSITSIGDK
-432 AFMNVKLEGNLVLPS
+432 AFMNVKIEGDLALPN
-447 ALTFLGSYAF
+447 ALTFLGTDAF
-457 YGTTISSVTFPGT
+457 SGTAISSVTFPGT
-470 LKNIGNRAF
+470 LKNIGSYAF
-479 YNCSKLSGTLI
+479 YSCSNLSGTLI

-520 SDGAFS
+520 SAGAFS
-526 TCTKLTFV
+526 TCAKLTSV

-552 AFNNDTNITYF
+552 AFNKDTNITYF

-574 DSNPLT
+574 YSDPLT

-591 TVDGAKIREDEE
+591 TVDGANIREGEE
-603 ITLQQAVDAAAE
+603 STLQQAVDVAAE

-660 AFRVEQD
+660 AFRVEPD

-697 NGGTITRMRLSGSN
+697 NGGTITRMSLSGSN

-732 SASFANCGAVYVKNG
+732 SASSSANCGAVYVKNG

-772 ADGNMTMT
+772 ANGTMTMT

-840 GNSTAVDSNTIQ
+840 GNSTAVDSDTIQ
-852 QPNAGGGGVFVEDN
+852 LPNAGGGGVFVEDN
-866 AAFEMTNGTIT
+866 ASFEMTNGTIT

-941 TAYRQ
+941 TAHRQ

-1009 LKWNEAYSTS
+1009 LKWNETYSTS

-1038 SAGDANY
+1038 AAGDANY
-1045 GAFGGNRYDAA
+1045 GAFAGDRYDAA

-1061 VKPASDAT
+1061 VEPASGAIK
-1069 NGYGLKAVVSAE
+1069 GYGLKAVVSAE

-1129 WSGASAYPTAVTV
+1129 WSGTSAYPTAVTV

-1163 KSTDK
+1163 RSTDK

-1213 KRSGGGGGGG
+1213 KKSGGGGGGG

>member
-1 MSKKFTRLLSIL
+1 MSKKFTRLMAIL

-42 ESGDPA
+42 ESGDHA
-48 ASAPE
+48 ASAPK
-53 AEDSGIENT
+53 AEDSGTENT
-62 PDTSSPAPTESTG
+62 PDMSSPAPTEGTG

-82 PSEPSAPGESAPGE
+82 PSEPSAPGESAP
-96 SATPSTPEAPAEA
+96 PSTSEAPAEA
-109 APSAPAEK
+109 APSVPAEK
-117 VPADEVSAEEKP
+117 APAAEIPAEEKP
-129 AEEKSA
+129 AEEKL
-135 EQASVAAYA
+135 VAAYA
-144 VTAFTKDSIRY
+144 VTAFTQDSIRY

-166 CEDSVTKL
+166 CADSVTKL
-174 VIPATVT
+174 VIPETVT
-181 YDDKEYKVVGIQEY
+181 YDDKEYKVVGIQDH
-195 AFDGINHSHLALETA
+195 AFDWANHRSLALETA

-221 GAFRAQKSLTTVV
+221 YAFRGQKSLTTVA
-234 GMDNITAIGDYMFT
+234 GMDNITAVSDYMFT

-264 VGVMAFMNC
+264 VGIQAFMNC
-273 SSLTTMEGL
+273 SSLTTLEGL
-282 NFSALTSIRQR
+282 NFSALTSIKQE
-293 AFNGMKSF
+293 AFNNMESF
-301 SLELGEHTFDALE
+301 SLELGEHTFDSLE
-314 SLGSHTFANMTDIT
+314 SLGVRAFANMTDIT

-341 EGAFSNTG
+341 EGAFLNTG

-358 TAIGKSAFSNCKG
+358 TVIGKSAFSNCKG
-371 LTELHLSDSVTSIS
+371 
-385 ESAFSG
+385 
-391 SGLTELHLPDSVT
+391 
-404 SIGESAFSGSA
+404 

-420 QLPNSITSIGNK
+420 QLPNSITSIGDK
-432 AFMNVKLEGNLVLPS
+432 AFMNVKIEGDLALPN
-447 ALTFLGSYAF
+447 ALTFLGTDAF
-457 YGTTISSVTFPGT
+457 SGTAISSVTFPGT
-470 LKNIGNRAF
+470 LKNIGSYAF
-479 YNCSKLSGTLI
+479 YSCSNLSGTLI

-520 SDGAFS
+520 SAGAFS
-526 TCTKLTFV
+526 TCAKLTSV

-552 AFNNDTNITYF
+552 AFNKDTNITYF

-574 DSNPLT
+574 YSDPLT

-591 TVDGAKIREDEE
+591 TVDGANIREGEE
-603 ITLQQAVDAAAE
+603 STLQQAVDVAAE

-660 AFRVEQD
+660 AFRVEPD

-697 NGGTITRMRLSGSN
+697 NGGTITRMSLSGSN

-732 SASFANCGAVYVKNG
+732 SASSSANCGAVYVKNG

-772 ADGNMTMT
+772 ANGTMTMT

-840 GNSTAVDSNTIQ
+840 GNSTAVDSDTIQ
-852 QPNAGGGGVFVEDN
+852 LPNAGGGGVFVEDN
-866 AAFEMTNGTIT
+866 ASFEMTNGTIT

-941 TAYRQ
+941 TAHRQ

-961 KNALITANKA
+961 KNALITANTA

-1009 LKWNEAYSTS
+1009 LKWNETYSTS
-1019 FSGRM
+1019 FSGKM

-1038 SAGDANY
+1038 GAGDPNY
-1045 GAFGGNRYDAA
+1045 GAFGGDRYDAA

-1061 VKPASDAT
+1061 VKPASGAT

-1163 KSTDK
+1163 RSTDK

-1213 KRSGGGGGGG
+1213 KKSGGGGGGG

-1254 KPTENIPDGKV
+1254 KPTENIPDSKV

-1309 GLSAMGLAY
+1309 GLSAMDWRTSVSAESM
-1318 FGIRR
+1318 IKSKNR
-1323 KHD
+1323 

>member
-1 MSKKFTRLLSIL
+1 MSKKFTRLMAIL

-20 STGTFAAFAAEAED
+20 STGTFAAFAAEVED
-34 GSTDTGYS
+34 GSIDTGYS

-48 ASAPE
+48 ASAPK
-53 AEDSGIENT
+53 AEDSGTEST
-62 PDTSSPAPTESTG
+62 PDMSSPAPTESTG

-82 PSEPSAPGESAPGE
+82 PSEPAAPGEPSAPGEPAS
-96 SATPSTPEAPAEA
+96 PSISEAPTEA

-117 VPADEVSAEEKP
+117 APAAEIPAEEKP
-129 AEEKSA
+129 AEEKL
-135 EQASVAAYA
+135 VAAYA
-144 VTAFTKDSIRY
+144 VTAFTQDSIRY

-166 CEDSVTKL
+166 CVDSVTKL
-174 VIPATVT
+174 VIPETVT
-181 YDDKEYKVVGIQEY
+181 YDDKEYKVVGIQEH
-195 AFDGINHSHLALETA
+195 AFDWANHRSLALETA

-221 GAFRAQKSLTTVV
+221 YAFRGQRSLTTVA
-234 GMDNITAIGDYMFT
+234 GMDNITAIGNYMFT
-248 GCAALTSVADL
+248 TCSALTSVADL

-264 VGVMAFMNC
+264 VGIQAFMNC
-273 SSLTTMEGL
+273 SSLTTLEGL
-282 NFSALTSIRQR
+282 NFSALTSIGQE
-293 AFNGMKSF
+293 AFNNMKSF

-314 SLGSHTFANMTDIT
+314 FLDIRAFANTAGIT

-341 EGAFSNTG
+341 DNAFSNTG

-358 TAIGKSAFSNCKG
+358 T
-371 LTELHLSDSVTSIS
+371 V
-385 ESAFSG
+385 
-391 SGLTELHLPDSVT
+391 
-404 SIGESAFSGSA
+404 IGESAFSGSG

-432 AFMNVKLEGNLVLPS
+432 AFKNVKIEGDLVLPN
-447 ALTFLGSYAF
+447 ALTFLGTDAF
-457 YGTTISSVTFPGT
+457 RGTAISSVTFPGT
-470 LKNIGNRAF
+470 LKNIGSYAF
-479 YNCSKLSGTLI
+479 NSCSNLSGTLI

-500 AAFTNTGIEKLEL
+500 AAFMKTGIEKLEL
-513 ADSVQTI
+513 ANSVQTI
-520 SDGAFS
+520 STSAFS
-526 TCTKLTFV
+526 TCAKLTSV

-540 KGKSQLQTIGRK
+540 KGKSQLQTIGSK
-552 AFNNDTNITYF
+552 AFNKDTNITYF

-591 TVDGAKIREDEE
+591 TVDGANIREDEAT
-603 ITLQQAVDAAAE
+603 TLQQAVDAAAAE
-615 GNTTITA
+615 NTIITA
-622 NKSFI
+622 DKSFI

-647 GLSIVF
+647 GLSVVF
-653 KNGFTGP
+653 KNGFAGP
-660 AFRVEQD
+660 AFRVEQG

-697 NGGTITRMRLSGSN
+697 NGGTITRMSLSGSN

-732 SASFANCGAVYVKNG
+732 SASSSANCGAVYVKNG

-757 TGCMFKNQYS
+757 TGCTFKNQYS

-772 ADGNMTMT
+772 ADGNMTMA
-780 DGTISGNTASEY
+780 DGAISGNTASEY
-792 NAAGGVLVNGT
+792 NVAGGVLVNGT
-803 SSLAMSGGTIAD
+803 SSLTMSGGTIAD

-840 GNSTAVDSNTIQ
+840 GNSTAVDSATIQ

-925 SGRDRVVLEG
+925 SGRNRVVLEG

-1009 LKWNEAYSTS
+1009 LKWDKTYSTS
-1019 FSGRM
+1019 FSGKM

-1038 SAGDANY
+1038 AAGDQNY
-1045 GAFGGNRYDAA
+1045 GAFGGDRYDAA

-1061 VKPASDAT
+1061 VEPASGAIK
-1069 NGYGLKAVVSAE
+1069 GYGLKAVVSAE

-1111 IPGEDTLENPVS
+1111 IPGEDTLENPLS

-1129 WSGASAYPTAVTV
+1129 WSGTSAYPTAVTV

-1163 KSTDK
+1163 RSTDK
-1168 DGKTWSYTFAN
+1168 DGKTWSYTFAK

-1213 KRSGGGGGGG
+1213 KKSGGGGGGG

>member
-1 MSKKFTRLLSIL
+1 MSKKLTRLLSIL

-20 STGTFAAFAAEAED
+20 GTGTFAAFAAEAED

-53 AEDSGIENT
+53 AEDSDTEST

-75 ENAEPSA
+75 ENAEPSV
-82 PSEPSAPGESAPGE
+82 PSEPSAPGESA
-96 SATPSTPEAPAEA
+96 SPSTSEAPAEA

-117 VPADEVSAEEKP
+117 VPADEVPAEEKP

-144 VTAFTKDSIRY
+144 VTAFTQDSIQY

-166 CEDSVTKL
+166 CADSVTKL

-181 YDDKEYKVVGIQEY
+181 YDDKEYKVVGIQEH
-195 AFDGINHSHLALETA
+195 AFDWANHRSLALETA

-221 GAFRAQKSLTTVV
+221 YAFRGQRSLTTVA
-234 GMDNITAIGDYMFT
+234 GMDNITAIGNYMFT
-248 GCAALTSVADL
+248 TCSALTSVADL

-264 VGVMAFMNC
+264 VGIQAFMNC
-273 SSLTTMEGL
+273 SSLTTLEGL
-282 NFSALTSIRQR
+282 NFSALTSIGQE
-293 AFNGMKSF
+293 AFNNMKSF

-314 SLGSHTFANMTDIT
+314 FLDIRAFANTAGIT

-341 EGAFSNTG
+341 DNAFSNTG

-358 TAIGKSAFSNCKG
+358 T
-371 LTELHLSDSVTSIS
+371 V
-385 ESAFSG
+385 
-391 SGLTELHLPDSVT
+391 
-404 SIGESAFSGSA
+404 IGESAFSGSG

-432 AFMNVKLEGNLVLPS
+432 AFKNVKIEGDLVLPN
-447 ALTFLGSYAF
+447 ALTFLGTDAF
-457 YGTTISSVTFPGT
+457 RGTAISSVTFPGT
-470 LKNIGNRAF
+470 LKNIGSYAF
-479 YNCSKLSGTLI
+479 NSCSNLSGTLI

-500 AAFTNTGIEKLEL
+500 AAFMKTGIEKLEL
-513 ADSVQTI
+513 ANSVQTI
-520 SDGAFS
+520 STSAFS
-526 TCTKLTFV
+526 TCAKLTSV

-540 KGKSQLQTIGRK
+540 KGKSQLQTIGSK
-552 AFNNDTNITYF
+552 AFNKDTNITYF

-591 TVDGAKIREDEE
+591 TVDGANIREDEAT
-603 ITLQQAVDAAAE
+603 TLQQAVDAAAAE
-615 GNTTITA
+615 NTIITA
-622 NKSFI
+622 DKSFI

-647 GLSIVF
+647 GLSVVF
-653 KNGFTGP
+653 KNGFAGP
-660 AFRVEQD
+660 AFRVEQG

-697 NGGTITRMRLSGSN
+697 NGGTITRMSLSGSN

-732 SASFANCGAVYVKNG
+732 SASSSANCGAVYVKNG

-757 TGCMFKNQYS
+757 TGCTFKNQYS

-772 ADGNMTMT
+772 ADGNMTMA
-780 DGTISGNTASEY
+780 DGAISGNTASEY

-803 SSLAMSGGTIAD
+803 SSLTMSGGTIAD

-840 GNSTAVDSNTIQ
+840 GNSTAVDSATIQ

-925 SGRDRVVLEG
+925 SGRNRVVLEG

-1009 LKWNEAYSTS
+1009 LKWDKTYSTS
-1019 FSGRM
+1019 FSGKM

-1038 SAGDANY
+1038 AAGDQNY
-1045 GAFGGNRYDAA
+1045 GAFGGDRYDAA

-1061 VKPASDAT
+1061 VEPASGAIK
-1069 NGYGLKAVVSAE
+1069 GYGLKAVVSAE

-1111 IPGEDTLENPVS
+1111 IPGEDTLENPLS

-1129 WSGASAYPTAVTV
+1129 WSGTSAYPTAVTV

-1163 KSTDK
+1163 RSTDK
-1168 DGKTWSYTFAN
+1168 DGKTWSYTFAK

-1213 KRSGGGGGGG
+1213 KKSGGGGGGG
-1223 GHHKPDPKPTP
+1223 GHHKPDPKPTH

>member
-1 MSKKFTRLLSIL
+1 MSKKFTRLMAIL

-48 ASAPE
+48 ASAPK
-53 AEDSGIENT
+53 AEDSGTEST
-62 PDTSSPAPTESTG
+62 PDMSSPAPTESTG

-82 PSEPSAPGESAPGE
+82 PSEPAAPGEPAS
-96 SATPSTPEAPAEA
+96 PSISEAPTEA

-117 VPADEVSAEEKP
+117 APAAEIPAEEKP
-129 AEEKSA
+129 AEEKL
-135 EQASVAAYA
+135 VAAYA
-144 VTAFTKDSIRY
+144 VTAFTQDSIRY

-166 CEDSVTKL
+166 CADSVTKL
-174 VIPATVT
+174 VIPETVT
-181 YDDKEYKVVGIQEY
+181 YDDKEYKVVGIQDH
-195 AFDGINHSHLALETA
+195 AFDWANHRNLALETV

-221 GAFRAQKSLTTVV
+221 YAFRGQKSLTTVA
-234 GMDNITAIGDYMFT
+234 GMDNITAVSDYMFT
-248 GCAALTSVADL
+248 ACSALTSVADL

-264 VGVMAFMNC
+264 VGIQAFMNC
-273 SSLTTMEGL
+273 SSLTTLEGL
-282 NFSALTSIRQR
+282 NFSALTSIRQE
-293 AFNGMKSF
+293 AFNNMKSF

-314 SLGSHTFANMTDIT
+314 SLGIRAFANTTGIT
-328 GKVVLPERITEIP
+328 GTVVLPERITEIP
-341 EGAFSNTG
+341 ENAFSSTG

-358 TAIGKSAFSNCKG
+358 T
-371 LTELHLSDSVTSIS
+371 V
-385 ESAFSG
+385 
-391 SGLTELHLPDSVT
+391 
-404 SIGESAFSGSA
+404 IGESAFSGSG

-432 AFMNVKLEGNLVLPS
+432 AFKNVKIEGDLVLPN
-447 ALTFLGSYAF
+447 ALTFLGTDAF
-457 YGTTISSVTFPGT
+457 RGTAISSVTFPGT
-470 LKNIGNRAF
+470 LKNIGSYAF
-479 YNCSKLSGTLI
+479 NSCSNLSGTLI

-500 AAFTNTGIEKLEL
+500 AAFMKTGIEKLEL
-513 ADSVQTI
+513 ANSVQTI
-520 SDGAFS
+520 STSAFS
-526 TCTKLTFV
+526 TCAKLTSV

-540 KGKSQLQTIGRK
+540 KGKSQLQTIGSK
-552 AFNNDTNITYF
+552 AFNKDTNITYF

-591 TVDGAKIREDEE
+591 TVDGANIREDEAT
-603 ITLQQAVDAAAE
+603 TLQQAVDAAAAE
-615 GNTTITA
+615 NTIITA
-622 NKSFI
+622 DKSFI

-647 GLSIVF
+647 GLSVVF
-653 KNGFTGP
+653 KNGFAGP
-660 AFRVEQD
+660 AFRVEQG

-697 NGGTITRMRLSGSN
+697 NGGTITRMSLSGSN

-732 SASFANCGAVYVKNG
+732 SASSSANCGAVYVKNG

-757 TGCMFKNQYS
+757 TGCTIKNQYS

-772 ADGNMTMT
+772 ADGNMTMA
-780 DGTISGNTASEY
+780 DGAISGNTASEY

-840 GNSTAVDSNTIQ
+840 GNSTAVDSATIQ

-925 SGRDRVVLEG
+925 SGRNRVVLEG

-1009 LKWNEAYSTS
+1009 LKWDKTYSTS
-1019 FSGRM
+1019 FSGKM

-1038 SAGDANY
+1038 AAGDQNY
-1045 GAFGGNRYDAA
+1045 GAFGGDRYDAA

-1061 VKPASDAT
+1061 VEPASGAIK
-1069 NGYGLKAVVSAE
+1069 GYGLKAVVSAE

-1111 IPGEDTLENPVS
+1111 IPGEDTLENPLS

-1129 WSGASAYPTAVTV
+1129 WSGTSAYPTAVTV

-1163 KSTDK
+1163 RSTDK
-1168 DGKTWSYTFAN
+1168 DGKTWSYTFAK

-1213 KRSGGGGGGG
+1213 KKSGGGGGGG

>member
-1 MSKKFTRLLSIL
+1 MSKKFTRLMAIL

-20 STGTFAAFAAEAED
+20 STGTFTAFAAEAED

-42 ESGDPA
+42 ENGDPA
-48 ASAPE
+48 ASAPKE
-53 AEDSGIENT
+53 EGSGTEST
-62 PDTSSPAPTESTG
+62 PDMSSPAPTEGAG
-75 ENAEPSA
+75 ENA
-82 PSEPSAPGESAPGE
+82 EPSAPGESAPGE
-96 SATPSTPEAPAEA
+96 PSAPGESAPPSTSASPTEA

-117 VPADEVSAEEKP
+117 APAAEIPAEEKP
-129 AEEKSA
+129 AEEKSV

-144 VTAFTKDSIRY
+144 VTTFTQDNIRY

-166 CEDSVTKL
+166 CADSVTNL

-181 YDDKEYKVVGIQEY
+181 EGDKEYKVVGIQDH
-195 AFDGINHSHLALETA
+195 AFDWANHRNLALETV

-221 GAFRAQKSLTTVV
+221 YAFRGQKSLTTVT
-234 GMDNITAIGDYMFT
+234 GMDNITAVSDYMFT
-248 GCAALTSVADL
+248 ACSALTSVADL

-264 VGVMAFMNC
+264 VGIQAFMNC
-273 SSLTTMEGL
+273 SSLTALEGL
-282 NFSALTSIRQR
+282 NFSALTSIKQE
-293 AFNGMKSF
+293 AFNSMKSF
-301 SLELGEHTFDALE
+301 SLELGEHTFDSLE
-314 SLGSHTFANMTDIT
+314 FLDIRAFANTTGIT
-328 GKVVLPERITEIP
+328 GTVVLPERITEIP
-341 EGAFSNTG
+341 ENAFSSTG

-358 TAIGKSAFSNCKG
+358 TTIGVSAFRNC
-371 LTELHLSDSVTSIS
+371 
-385 ESAFSG
+385 A
-391 SGLTELHLPDSVT
+391 GLTELHLPDSVT
-404 SIGESAFSGSA
+404 SIGESAFKDSG

-420 QLPNSITSIGNK
+420 QLPNSVTSIGNE
-432 AFMNVKLEGNLVLPS
+432 AFRNVKIEGDLVLPN
-447 ALTFLGSYAF
+447 ALTFLGTRAF
-457 YGTTISSVTFPGT
+457 NETTISSVTFPST

-495 VSIGT
+495 VSIDT
-500 AAFTNTGIEKLEL
+500 AAFTGTGIEKLEL

-526 TCTKLTFV
+526 TCTKLTSV

-552 AFNNDTNITYF
+552 AFNKDTNITYF

-574 DSNPLT
+574 YSDPLT

-591 TVDGAKIREDEE
+591 TVDGESIREGEE
-603 ITLQQAVDAAAE
+603 ITLQKAVDAVKE
-615 GNTTITA
+615 NDTETITA

-653 KNGFTGP
+653 QNGFTGP
-660 AFRVEQD
+660 AFRVEKG

-676 NFSCFRIANGSF
+676 NFSCFRIANGLF

-697 NGGTITRMRLSGSN
+697 NGGTITRMSLSGSD

-724 GNGELSSI
+724 GNGELSSV
-732 SASFANCGAVYVKNG
+732 SALYANCGAVYVKNG

-757 TGCMFKNQYS
+757 TGCTFKNQYS

-772 ADGNMTMT
+772 ANGTMTMT
-780 DGTISGNTASEY
+780 DGTISGNTASDY

-815 NTAKRGGGVCVRENG
+815 NTAKRGGGVCVREKG

-840 GNSTAVDSNTIQ
+840 GNSTAVDSDIKK
-852 QPNAGGGGVFVEDN
+852 PNAGGGGVFVEDN

-888 ATAVLSENDTVGGG
+888 ATAVLSESDTVGGG

-909 TISDNTASCG
+909 TISNNTASCG

-925 SGRDRVVLEG
+925 SGRDRVVLAG

-941 TAYRQ
+941 TAHRQ

-961 KNALITANKA
+961 KNALITANTA
-971 AIQGGGIW
+971 TIQGGGIW

-1009 LKWNEAYSTS
+1009 LKWNETFSTS
-1019 FSGRM
+1019 FSGKM

-1038 SAGDANY
+1038 SQGDASY
-1045 GAFGGNRYDAA
+1045 GAFAGSRYDAA

-1061 VKPASDAT
+1061 VAPASGAIK
-1069 NGYGLKAVVSAE
+1069 GYGLKAVVSAE

-1163 KSTDK
+1163 KSADK

-1213 KRSGGGGGGG
+1213 KKSGGGGGG

-1254 KPTENIPDGKV
+1254 KPTENIPDNKV

-1276 PDKTKT
+1276 PDKTKK

>member
-1 MSKKFTRLLSIL
+1 MSKKFTRLMAIL

-42 ESGDPA
+42 ESGDHA
-48 ASAPE
+48 ASAPK
-53 AEDSGIENT
+53 AEDSGTENT
-62 PDTSSPAPTESTG
+62 PDMSSPAPTEGTG

-82 PSEPSAPGESAPGE
+82 PSEPSAPGESAP
-96 SATPSTPEAPAEA
+96 PSTSEAPAEA
-109 APSAPAEK
+109 APSVPAEK
-117 VPADEVSAEEKP
+117 APAAEIPAEEKP
-129 AEEKSA
+129 AEEKL
-135 EQASVAAYA
+135 VAAYA
-144 VTAFTKDSIRY
+144 VTAFTQDSIRY

-166 CEDSVTKL
+166 CADSVTKL
-174 VIPATVT
+174 VIPETVT
-181 YDDKEYKVVGIQEY
+181 YDDKEYKVVGIQDH
-195 AFDGINHSHLALETA
+195 AFDWANHRSLALETA

-221 GAFRAQKSLTTVV
+221 YAFRGQKSLTTVA
-234 GMDNITAIGDYMFT
+234 GMDNITAVSDYMFT

-264 VGVMAFMNC
+264 VGIQAFMNC
-273 SSLTTMEGL
+273 SSLTTLEGL
-282 NFSALTSIRQR
+282 NFSALTSIKQE
-293 AFNGMKSF
+293 AFNNMESF
-301 SLELGEHTFDALE
+301 SLELGEHTFDSLE
-314 SLGSHTFANMTDIT
+314 SLGVRAFANMTDIT

-341 EGAFSNTG
+341 EGAFLNTG

-358 TAIGKSAFSNCKG
+358 TVIGKSAFSNCKG
-371 LTELHLSDSVTSIS
+371 
-385 ESAFSG
+385 
-391 SGLTELHLPDSVT
+391 
-404 SIGESAFSGSA
+404 

-420 QLPNSITSIGNK
+420 QLPNSITSIGDK
-432 AFMNVKLEGNLVLPS
+432 AFMNVKIEGDLALPN
-447 ALTFLGSYAF
+447 ALTFLGTDAF
-457 YGTTISSVTFPGT
+457 SGTAISSVTFPGT
-470 LKNIGNRAF
+470 LKNIGSYAF
-479 YNCSKLSGTLI
+479 YSCSNLSGTLI

-520 SDGAFS
+520 SAGAFS
-526 TCTKLTFV
+526 TCAKLTSV

-552 AFNNDTNITYF
+552 AFNKDTNITYF

-574 DSNPLT
+574 YSDPLT

-591 TVDGAKIREDEE
+591 TVDGANIREGEE
-603 ITLQQAVDAAAE
+603 STLQQAVDVAAE

-660 AFRVEQD
+660 AFRVEPD

-697 NGGTITRMRLSGSN
+697 NGGTITRMSLSGSN

-732 SASFANCGAVYVKNG
+732 SASSSANCGAVYVKNG

-772 ADGNMTMT
+772 ANGTMTMT

-840 GNSTAVDSNTIQ
+840 GNSTAVDSDTIQ
-852 QPNAGGGGVFVEDN
+852 LPNAGGGGVFVEDN
-866 AAFEMTNGTIT
+866 ASFEMTNGTIT

-941 TAYRQ
+941 TAHRQ

-961 KNALITANKA
+961 KNALITANTA

-1009 LKWNEAYSTS
+1009 LKWNETYSTS
-1019 FSGRM
+1019 FSGKM

-1038 SAGDANY
+1038 GAGDPNY
-1045 GAFGGNRYDAA
+1045 GAFGGDRYDAA

-1061 VKPASDAT
+1061 VKPASGAT

-1163 KSTDK
+1163 RSTDK
-1168 DGKTWSYTFAN
+1168 DGKIWSYTFAN

-1213 KRSGGGGGGG
+1213 KKSGGGGGGG

-1254 KPTENIPDGKV
+1254 KPTENIPDSKV

>member
-1 MSKKFTRLLSIL
+1 MSKKFTRLMAIL

-20 STGTFAAFAAEAED
+20 STGTFAAFAAEVED

-48 ASAPE
+48 ASAPK
-53 AEDSGIENT
+53 AEDSGTEST
-62 PDTSSPAPTESTG
+62 PDMSSPAPTESTG

-82 PSEPSAPGESAPGE
+82 PSEPAAPGEPAS
-96 SATPSTPEAPAEA
+96 PSISEAPTEA

-117 VPADEVSAEEKP
+117 APAAEVPAEEKP

-144 VTAFTKDSIRY
+144 VTAFTQDSIQY

-166 CEDSVTKL
+166 CADSVTKL
-174 VIPATVT
+174 VIPETVT
-181 YDDKEYKVVGIQEY
+181 YDDKEYKVVGIQDH
-195 AFDGINHSHLALETA
+195 AFDWANHRSLALETA

-221 GAFRAQKSLTTVV
+221 YAFRGQKSLTTVA
-234 GMDNITAIGDYMFT
+234 GMDNITAVSDYMFT
-248 GCAALTSVADL
+248 ACSALTSVADL

-264 VGVMAFMNC
+264 VGIQAFMNC
-273 SSLTTMEGL
+273 SSLTTLEGL
-282 NFSALTSIRQR
+282 NFSALTSIRQE
-293 AFNGMKSF
+293 AFNNMKSF

-314 SLGSHTFANMTDIT
+314 SLGIRAFANTTGIT
-328 GKVVLPERITEIP
+328 GTVVLPERITEIP
-341 EGAFSNTG
+341 ENAFSSTG

-358 TAIGKSAFSNCKG
+358 TVIGKSAFSKCAG
-371 LTELHLSDSVTSIS
+371 LTKLHLS
-385 ESAFSG
+385 
-391 SGLTELHLPDSVT
+391 DSVT
-404 SIGESAFSGSA
+404 SIGESAFSGSG

-420 QLPNSITSIGNK
+420 QLPNSITSIGNN
-432 AFMNVKLEGNLVLPS
+432 AFKDVKIEGDLVLPN
-447 ALTFLGSYAF
+447 ALTFLGTYAF
-457 YGTTISSVTFPGT
+457 RGTAISSVTFPGT
-470 LKNIGNRAF
+470 LKNIGNYAF
-479 YNCSKLSGTLI
+479 YNCPNLSGTLI

-495 VSIGT
+495 VFIGT
-500 AAFTNTGIEKLEL
+500 AAFTKTGIEKLEL

-520 SDGAFS
+520 SAGAFS
-526 TCTKLTFV
+526 TCTKLTSV

-540 KGKSQLQTIGRK
+540 KGKSQLQTIGSK
-552 AFNNDTNITYF
+552 AFNSDTNITYF

-580 IPAGVAVKFAV
+580 IPAVVAVKFAV
-591 TVDGAKIREDEE
+591 TVDGENIREGEE
-603 ITLQQAVDAAAE
+603 STLQQAVDAAGE
-615 GNTTITA
+615 NTTITA

-627 VDGTVTIP
+627 VGGTVTIP

-647 GLSIVF
+647 GLSVVF

-660 AFRVEQD
+660 AFRVEQG

-697 NGGTITRMRLSGSN
+697 NGGTITRMSLSGSN

-732 SASFANCGAVYVKNG
+732 SASSANCGAVYVKNG

-757 TGCMFKNQYS
+757 TGCTFKNQYS

-772 ADGNMTMT
+772 ADGTMTMT

-803 SSLAMSGGTIAD
+803 SSLTMSGGTIAD

-840 GNSTAVDSNTIQ
+840 GNSTAVDSDTIQ
-852 QPNAGGGGVFVEDN
+852 LPNAGGGGVFVEDN

-941 TAYRQ
+941 TARRQ

-1009 LKWNEAYSTS
+1009 LKWNETYSTS
-1019 FSGRM
+1019 FSGKM

-1045 GAFGGNRYDAA
+1045 GAFGGDRYDAA

-1061 VKPASDAT
+1061 VKPASGAT

-1163 KSTDK
+1163 RSTDK

-1213 KRSGGGGGGG
+1213 KKSGGGGGGG

-1254 KPTENIPDGKV
+1254 KPTENIPDSKV

>member
-1 MSKKFTRLLSIL
+1 MSKKFTRLMAIL

-42 ESGDPA
+42 ESGDHA
-48 ASAPE
+48 ASAPK
-53 AEDSGIENT
+53 AEDSGTENT
-62 PDTSSPAPTESTG
+62 PDMSSPAPTEGTG

-82 PSEPSAPGESAPGE
+82 PSEPSAPGESAP
-96 SATPSTPEAPAEA
+96 PSTSEAPAEA
-109 APSAPAEK
+109 APSVPAEK
-117 VPADEVSAEEKP
+117 APAAEIPAEEKP
-129 AEEKSA
+129 AEEKL
-135 EQASVAAYA
+135 VAAYA
-144 VTAFTKDSIRY
+144 VTAFTQDSIRY

-166 CEDSVTKL
+166 CADSVTKL
-174 VIPATVT
+174 VIPETVT
-181 YDDKEYKVVGIQEY
+181 YDDKEYKVVGIQDH
-195 AFDGINHSHLALETA
+195 AFDWANHRSLALETA

-221 GAFRAQKSLTTVV
+221 YAFRGQKSLTTVA
-234 GMDNITAIGDYMFT
+234 GMDNITAVSDYMFT

-264 VGVMAFMNC
+264 VGIQAFMNC
-273 SSLTTMEGL
+273 SSLTTLEGL
-282 NFSALTSIRQR
+282 NFSALTSIKQE
-293 AFNGMKSF
+293 AFNNMESF
-301 SLELGEHTFDALE
+301 SLELGEHTFDSLE
-314 SLGSHTFANMTDIT
+314 SLGVRAFANMTDIT

-341 EGAFSNTG
+341 EGAFLNTG

-358 TAIGKSAFSNCKG
+358 TVIGKSAFSNCKG
-371 LTELHLSDSVTSIS
+371 
-385 ESAFSG
+385 
-391 SGLTELHLPDSVT
+391 
-404 SIGESAFSGSA
+404 

-420 QLPNSITSIGNK
+420 QLPNSITSIGDK
-432 AFMNVKLEGNLVLPS
+432 AFMNVKIEGDLALPN
-447 ALTFLGSYAF
+447 ALTFLGTDAF
-457 YGTTISSVTFPGT
+457 SGTAISSVTFPGT
-470 LKNIGNRAF
+470 LKNIGSYAF
-479 YNCSKLSGTLI
+479 YSCSNLSGTLI

-520 SDGAFS
+520 SVGAFS
-526 TCTKLTFV
+526 TCAKLTSV

-552 AFNNDTNITYF
+552 AFNKDTNITYF

-574 DSNPLT
+574 YSDPLT

-591 TVDGAKIREDEE
+591 TVDGANIREGEE
-603 ITLQQAVDAAAE
+603 STLQQAVDVAAE

-660 AFRVEQD
+660 AFRVEPD

-697 NGGTITRMRLSGSN
+697 NGGTITRMSLSGSN

-732 SASFANCGAVYVKNG
+732 SASSSANCGAVYVKNG

-772 ADGNMTMT
+772 ANGTMTMT

-840 GNSTAVDSNTIQ
+840 GNSTAVDSDTIQ
-852 QPNAGGGGVFVEDN
+852 LPNAGGGGVFVEDN
-866 AAFEMTNGTIT
+866 ASFEMTNGTIT

-941 TAYRQ
+941 TAHRQ

-1009 LKWNEAYSTS
+1009 LKWNETYSTS
-1019 FSGRM
+1019 FSGKM

-1045 GAFGGNRYDAA
+1045 GAFGGDRYDAA

-1061 VKPASDAT
+1061 VKPASGAT

-1163 KSTDK
+1163 RSTDK

-1254 KPTENIPDGKV
+1254 KPTENIPDSKV

>member
-1 MSKKFTRLLSIL
+1 MCKGAFDVKTKLLSWL
-13 LSLNLTF
+13 LTLSLLMTMLP
-20 STGTFAAFAAEAED
+20 TAALAA
-34 GSTDTGYS
+34 
-42 ESGDPA
+42 A
-48 ASAPE
+48 AP
-53 AEDSGIENT
+53 G
-62 PDTSSPAPTESTG
+62 TSSGTVIYVSETG
-75 ENAEPSA
+75 DDSAVGDENAPLKTIGA
-82 PSEPSAPGESAPGE
+82 
-96 SATPSTPEAPAEA
+96 
-109 APSAPAEK
+109 
-117 VPADEVSAEEKP
+117 
-129 AEEKSA
+129 
-135 EQASVAAYA
+135 
-144 VTAFTKDSIRY
+144 AFTKAAD
-155 DVSSGDAVVTG
+155 GDTI
-166 CEDSVTKL
+166 CLLSDIKL
-174 VIPATVT
+174 V
-181 YDDKEYKVVGIQEY
+181 
-195 AFDGINHSHLALETA
+195 
-210 DLGGL
+210 
-215 PLEIGE
+215 
-221 GAFRAQKSLTTVV
+221 
-234 GMDNITAIGDYMFT
+234 
-248 GCAALTSVADL
+248 
-259 SKVTS
+259 
-264 VGVMAFMNC
+264 
-273 SSLTTMEGL
+273 
-282 NFSALTSIRQR
+282 
-293 AFNGMKSF
+293 
-301 SLELGEHTFDALE
+301 
-314 SLGSHTFANMTDIT
+314 
-328 GKVVLPERITEIP
+328 
-341 EGAFSNTG
+341 
-349 ITGVDWSHI
+349 
-358 TAIGKSAFSNCKG
+358 
-371 LTELHLSDSVTSIS
+371 
-385 ESAFSG
+385 
-391 SGLTELHLPDSVT
+391 
-404 SIGESAFSGSA
+404 
-415 LTGEL
+415 
-420 QLPNSITSIGNK
+420 
-432 AFMNVKLEGNLVLPS
+432 GNLVL
-447 ALTFLGSYAF
+447 TGDK
-457 YGTTISSVTFPGT
+457 SVTLAGKADETAKKITYQKDTSTDLYMIEVGVENGT
-470 LKNIGNRAF
+470 ATATNLTLENMTIDAEAQDIRCIRVCPESQLTLENGATVCNGRAVHRSGHSGNTGTNDWGGGIVVDSTAKLIMNDGSAVTDCF
-479 YNCSKLSGTLI
+479 AEQGGGIYLSG
-490 IPEGV
+490 EM
-495 VSIGT
+495 
-500 AAFTNTGIEKLEL
+500 E
-513 ADSVQTI
+513 
-520 SDGAFS
+520 
-526 TCTKLTFV
+526 
-534 QIGEQG
+534 
-540 KGKSQLQTIGRK
+540 
-552 AFNNDTNITYF
+552 
-563 YIEACSADVAI
+563 
-574 DSNPLT
+574 
-580 IPAGVAVKFAV
+580 
-591 TVDGAKIREDEE
+591 
-603 ITLQQAVDAAAE
+603 
-615 GNTTITA
+615 
-622 NKSFI
+622 
-627 VDGTVTIP
+627 
-635 SGKTITLTDEGK
+635 
-647 GLSIVF
+647 
-653 KNGFTGP
+653 
-660 AFRVEQD
+660 
-667 AALILDGSF
+667 
-676 NFSCFRIANGSF
+676 
-688 AEVNGAMTL
+688 L
-697 NGGTITRMRLSGSN
+697 NGGML
-711 MGAITVDGGSFTM
+711 
-724 GNGELSSI
+724 
-732 SASFANCGAVYVKNG
+732 
-747 GKFAMNGGKI
+747 
-757 TGCMFKNQYS
+757 
-767 GAVAL
+767 
-772 ADGNMTMT
+772 
-780 DGTISGNTASEY
+780 SGNTAVGDYFDTDHTQSAHGGAILIRANRADYDESY
-792 NAAGGVLVNGT
+792 DAPAKLTMTGGNIQNNKAASDLSAFGGAVAILGT
-803 SSLAMSGGTIAD
+803 PK
-815 NTAKRGGGVCVRENG
+815 NTVDLTNEFIM
-830 TFTMSGGTIS
+830 TGGTIS
-840 GNSTAVDSNTIQ
+840 GNSTAVDSATIQ

-866 AAFEMTNGTIT
+866 ASFEMTNGTIT

-902 RFHMTGG
+902 WFHMTDG

-925 SGRDRVVLEG
+925 SGRNRVVLEG

-1009 LKWNEAYSTS
+1009 LKWDKTFSTS
-1019 FSGRM
+1019 FSGKM

-1038 SAGDANY
+1038 AAGDPNY
-1045 GAFGGNRYDAA
+1045 GAFGGDRYDAA

-1061 VKPASDAT
+1061 VKPASGAT

-1163 KSTDK
+1163 RSTDK

>member
-1 MSKKFTRLLSIL
+1 MSKKFTRLMAIL

-48 ASAPE
+48 ASAPK
-53 AEDSGIENT
+53 AEDSGTEST
-62 PDTSSPAPTESTG
+62 PDMSSPAPTESTG

-82 PSEPSAPGESAPGE
+82 PSEPAAPGEPAS
-96 SATPSTPEAPAEA
+96 PSISEAPTEA

-117 VPADEVSAEEKP
+117 APAAEIPAEEKP
-129 AEEKSA
+129 AEEKL
-135 EQASVAAYA
+135 VAAYA
-144 VTAFTKDSIRY
+144 VTAFTQDSIRY

-166 CEDSVTKL
+166 CADSVTKL
-174 VIPATVT
+174 VIPETVT
-181 YDDKEYKVVGIQEY
+181 YDDKEYKVVGIQDH
-195 AFDGINHSHLALETA
+195 AFDWANHRNLALETV

-221 GAFRAQKSLTTVV
+221 YAFRGQKSLTTVA
-234 GMDNITAIGDYMFT
+234 GMDNITAVSDYMFT
-248 GCAALTSVADL
+248 ACSALTSVADL

-264 VGVMAFMNC
+264 VGIQAFMNC
-273 SSLTTMEGL
+273 SSLTTLEGL
-282 NFSALTSIRQR
+282 NFSALTSIRQE
-293 AFNGMKSF
+293 AFNNMKSF

-314 SLGSHTFANMTDIT
+314 SLGIRAFANTTGIT
-328 GKVVLPERITEIP
+328 GTVVLPERITEIP
-341 EGAFSNTG
+341 ENAFSSTG

-358 TAIGKSAFSNCKG
+358 T
-371 LTELHLSDSVTSIS
+371 V
-385 ESAFSG
+385 
-391 SGLTELHLPDSVT
+391 
-404 SIGESAFSGSA
+404 IGESAFSGSG

-432 AFMNVKLEGNLVLPS
+432 AFKNVKIEGDLVLPN
-447 ALTFLGSYAF
+447 ALTFLGTDAF
-457 YGTTISSVTFPGT
+457 RGTAISSVTFPGT
-470 LKNIGNRAF
+470 LKNIGSYAF
-479 YNCSKLSGTLI
+479 NSCSNLSGTLI

-500 AAFTNTGIEKLEL
+500 AAFMKTGIEKLEL
-513 ADSVQTI
+513 ANSVQTI
-520 SDGAFS
+520 STSAFS
-526 TCTKLTFV
+526 TCAKLTSV

-540 KGKSQLQTIGRK
+540 KGKSQLQTIGSK
-552 AFNNDTNITYF
+552 AFNKDTNITYF

-591 TVDGAKIREDEE
+591 TVDGANIREDEAT
-603 ITLQQAVDAAAE
+603 TLQQAVDAAAAE
-615 GNTTITA
+615 NTIITA
-622 NKSFI
+622 DKSFI

-647 GLSIVF
+647 GLSVVF
-653 KNGFTGP
+653 KNGFAGP
-660 AFRVEQD
+660 AFRVEQG

-697 NGGTITRMRLSGSN
+697 NGGTITRMSLSGSN

-732 SASFANCGAVYVKNG
+732 SASSSANCGAVYVKNG

-757 TGCMFKNQYS
+757 TGCTFKNQYS

-772 ADGNMTMT
+772 ADGNMTMA
-780 DGTISGNTASEY
+780 DGAISGNTASEY

-803 SSLAMSGGTIAD
+803 SSLTMSGGTIAD

-840 GNSTAVDSNTIQ
+840 GNSTAVDSATIQ

-925 SGRDRVVLEG
+925 SGRNRVVLEG

-1009 LKWNEAYSTS
+1009 LKWDKTYSTS
-1019 FSGRM
+1019 FSGKM

-1038 SAGDANY
+1038 AAGDQNY
-1045 GAFGGNRYDAA
+1045 GAFGGDRYDAA

-1061 VKPASDAT
+1061 VEPASGAIK
-1069 NGYGLKAVVSAE
+1069 GYGLKAVVSAE

-1111 IPGEDTLENPVS
+1111 IPGEDTLENPLS

-1129 WSGASAYPTAVTV
+1129 WSGTSAYPTAVTV

-1163 KSTDK
+1163 RSTDK
-1168 DGKTWSYTFAN
+1168 DGKTWSYTFAK

-1213 KRSGGGGGGG
+1213 KKSGGGGGGG

>member
-1 MSKKFTRLLSIL
+1 MSKKFTRLMAIL

-42 ESGDPA
+42 ESGDHA
-48 ASAPE
+48 ASAPK
-53 AEDSGIENT
+53 AEDSGTENT
-62 PDTSSPAPTESTG
+62 PDMSSPAPTEGTG

-82 PSEPSAPGESAPGE
+82 PSEPSAPGESAP
-96 SATPSTPEAPAEA
+96 PSTSEAPAEA
-109 APSAPAEK
+109 APSVPAEK
-117 VPADEVSAEEKP
+117 APAAEIPAEEKP
-129 AEEKSA
+129 AEEKL
-135 EQASVAAYA
+135 VAAYA
-144 VTAFTKDSIRY
+144 VTAFTQDSIRY

-166 CEDSVTKL
+166 CADSVTKL
-174 VIPATVT
+174 VIPETVT
-181 YDDKEYKVVGIQEY
+181 YDDKEYKVVGIQDH
-195 AFDGINHSHLALETA
+195 AFDWANHRSLALETA

-221 GAFRAQKSLTTVV
+221 YAFRGQKSLTTVA
-234 GMDNITAIGDYMFT
+234 GMDNITAVSDYMFT

-264 VGVMAFMNC
+264 VGIQAFMNC
-273 SSLTTMEGL
+273 SSLTTLEGL
-282 NFSALTSIRQR
+282 NFSALTSIKQE
-293 AFNGMKSF
+293 AFNNMESF
-301 SLELGEHTFDALE
+301 SLELGEHTFDSLE
-314 SLGSHTFANMTDIT
+314 SLGVRAFANMTDIT

-341 EGAFSNTG
+341 EGAFLNTG

-358 TAIGKSAFSNCKG
+358 TVIGKSAFSNCKG
-371 LTELHLSDSVTSIS
+371 LT
-385 ESAFSG
+385 
-391 SGLTELHLPDSVT
+391 
-404 SIGESAFSGSA
+404 
-415 LTGEL
+415 GEL
-420 QLPNSITSIGNK
+420 QLPNSVTSIGNE
-432 AFMNVKLEGNLVLPS
+432 AFRNVKIEGNLVLPS
-447 ALTFLGSYAF
+447 ALTFLGTRVF
-457 YGTTISSVTFPGT
+457 NETTISSVTFPGT
-470 LKNIGNRAF
+470 LKNIGNYAF
-479 YNCSKLSGTLI
+479 YNCPNLSDTLI

-500 AAFTNTGIEKLEL
+500 AAFTKTGIEKLEL

-520 SDGAFS
+520 SAGAFS
-526 TCTKLTFV
+526 TCAKLTSV

-540 KGKSQLQTIGRK
+540 KGKSQLQTIGSK
-552 AFNNDTNITYF
+552 AFNKDTNITYF

-591 TVDGAKIREDEE
+591 TVDGKNIREGEE
-603 ITLQQAVDAAAE
+603 TTLQQAVDAAAE

-627 VDGTVTIP
+627 IDGTVTIA

-647 GLSIVF
+647 GLSVVF
-653 KNGFTGP
+653 KNGFAGP
-660 AFRVEQD
+660 AFRVEQG

-697 NGGTITRMRLSGSN
+697 NGGTITRMSLSGSN

-732 SASFANCGAVYVKNG
+732 SASSANCGAVYVKNG

-772 ADGNMTMT
+772 ADSTMTMT
-780 DGTISGNTASEY
+780 EGTISGNTASEY

-830 TFTMSGGTIS
+830 KFTMSGGTIS
-840 GNSTAVDSNTIQ
+840 GNSTAVDSATIQ

-866 AAFEMTNGTIT
+866 ASFEMTNGTIT

-902 RFHMTGG
+902 WFHMTDG

-925 SGRDRVVLEG
+925 SGRNRVVLEG

-1009 LKWNEAYSTS
+1009 LKWDKTFSTS
-1019 FSGRM
+1019 FSGKM

-1038 SAGDANY
+1038 AAGDPNY
-1045 GAFGGNRYDAA
+1045 GAFGGDRYDAA

-1061 VKPASDAT
+1061 VKPASGAT

-1163 KSTDK
+1163 RSTDK

-1213 KRSGGGGGGG
+1213 KKSGGGGGGG

-1254 KPTENIPDGKV
+1254 KPTENIPDSKV

>member
-1 MSKKFTRLLSIL
+1 MSKKFTRLMAIL

-42 ESGDPA
+42 ESGDHA
-48 ASAPE
+48 ASAPK
-53 AEDSGIENT
+53 AEDSGTENT
-62 PDTSSPAPTESTG
+62 PDMSSPAPTEGTG

-82 PSEPSAPGESAPGE
+82 PSEPSAPGESAP
-96 SATPSTPEAPAEA
+96 PSTSEAPAEA
-109 APSAPAEK
+109 APSVPAEK
-117 VPADEVSAEEKP
+117 APAAEIPAEEKP
-129 AEEKSA
+129 AEEKL
-135 EQASVAAYA
+135 VAAYA
-144 VTAFTKDSIRY
+144 VTAFTQDSIRY

-166 CEDSVTKL
+166 CADSVTKL
-174 VIPATVT
+174 VIPETVT
-181 YDDKEYKVVGIQEY
+181 YDDKEYKVVGIQDH
-195 AFDGINHSHLALETA
+195 AFDWANHRSLALETA

-221 GAFRAQKSLTTVV
+221 YAFRGQKSLTTVA
-234 GMDNITAIGDYMFT
+234 GMDNITAVSDYMFT

-264 VGVMAFMNC
+264 VGIQAFMNC
-273 SSLTTMEGL
+273 SSLTTLEGL
-282 NFSALTSIRQR
+282 NFSALTSIKQE
-293 AFNGMKSF
+293 AFNNMESF
-301 SLELGEHTFDALE
+301 SLELGEHTFDSLE
-314 SLGSHTFANMTDIT
+314 SLGVRAFANMTDIT

-341 EGAFSNTG
+341 EGAFLNTG

-358 TAIGKSAFSNCKG
+358 TVIGKSAFSNCKG
-371 LTELHLSDSVTSIS
+371 
-385 ESAFSG
+385 
-391 SGLTELHLPDSVT
+391 
-404 SIGESAFSGSA
+404 

-420 QLPNSITSIGNK
+420 QLPNSITSIGDK
-432 AFMNVKLEGNLVLPS
+432 AFMNVKIEGDLALPN
-447 ALTFLGSYAF
+447 ALTFLGTDAF
-457 YGTTISSVTFPGT
+457 SGTAISSVTFPGT
-470 LKNIGNRAF
+470 LKNIGSYAF
-479 YNCSKLSGTLI
+479 YSCSNLSGTLI

-520 SDGAFS
+520 SAGAFS
-526 TCTKLTFV
+526 TCAKLTSV

-552 AFNNDTNITYF
+552 AFNKDTNITYF

-574 DSNPLT
+574 YSDPLT

-591 TVDGAKIREDEE
+591 TVDGANIREGEE
-603 ITLQQAVDAAAE
+603 STLQQAVDVAAE

-660 AFRVEQD
+660 AFRVEPD

-697 NGGTITRMRLSGSN
+697 NGGTITRMSLSGSN

-732 SASFANCGAVYVKNG
+732 SASSSANCGAVYVKNG

-772 ADGNMTMT
+772 ANGTMTMT

-840 GNSTAVDSNTIQ
+840 GNSTAVDSDTIQ
-852 QPNAGGGGVFVEDN
+852 LPNAGGGGVFVEDN
-866 AAFEMTNGTIT
+866 ASFEMTNGTIT

-941 TAYRQ
+941 TAHRQ

-961 KNALITANKA
+961 KNALITANTA

-1009 LKWNEAYSTS
+1009 LKWNETYSTS
-1019 FSGRM
+1019 FSGKM

-1038 SAGDANY
+1038 GAGDPNY
-1045 GAFGGNRYDAA
+1045 GAFGGDRYDAA

-1061 VKPASDAT
+1061 VKPASGAT

-1163 KSTDK
+1163 RSTDK

-1213 KRSGGGGGGG
+1213 KKSGGGGGGG

-1254 KPTENIPDGKV
+1254 KPTENIPDSKV

-1282 VNIPDSKTPTSS
+1282 VNIPDSKAPTSS

>member
-1 MSKKFTRLLSIL
+1 MSKKFTRLMAIL

-42 ESGDPA
+42 ESGDHA
-48 ASAPE
+48 ASAPK
-53 AEDSGIENT
+53 AEDSGTENT
-62 PDTSSPAPTESTG
+62 PDMSSPAPTEGTG

-82 PSEPSAPGESAPGE
+82 PSEPSAPGESAP
-96 SATPSTPEAPAEA
+96 PSTSEAPAEA
-109 APSAPAEK
+109 APSVPAEK
-117 VPADEVSAEEKP
+117 APAAEIPAEEKP
-129 AEEKSA
+129 AEEKL
-135 EQASVAAYA
+135 VAAYA
-144 VTAFTKDSIRY
+144 VTAFTQDSIRY

-166 CEDSVTKL
+166 CADSVTKL
-174 VIPATVT
+174 VIPETVT
-181 YDDKEYKVVGIQEY
+181 YDDKEYKVVGIQDH
-195 AFDGINHSHLALETA
+195 AFDWANHRSLALETA

-221 GAFRAQKSLTTVV
+221 YAFRGQKSLTTVA
-234 GMDNITAIGDYMFT
+234 GMDNITAVSDYMFT

-264 VGVMAFMNC
+264 VGIQAFMNC
-273 SSLTTMEGL
+273 SSLTTLEGL
-282 NFSALTSIRQR
+282 NFSALTSIKQE
-293 AFNGMKSF
+293 AFNNMESF
-301 SLELGEHTFDALE
+301 SLELGEHTFDSLE
-314 SLGSHTFANMTDIT
+314 SLGVRAFANMTDIT

-341 EGAFSNTG
+341 EGAFLNTG

-358 TAIGKSAFSNCKG
+358 TVIGKSAFSNCKG
-371 LTELHLSDSVTSIS
+371 
-385 ESAFSG
+385 
-391 SGLTELHLPDSVT
+391 
-404 SIGESAFSGSA
+404 

-420 QLPNSITSIGNK
+420 QLPNSITSIGDK
-432 AFMNVKLEGNLVLPS
+432 AFMNVKIEGDLALPN
-447 ALTFLGSYAF
+447 ALTFLGTDAF
-457 YGTTISSVTFPGT
+457 SGTAISSVTFPGT
-470 LKNIGNRAF
+470 LKNIGSYAF
-479 YNCSKLSGTLI
+479 YSCSNLSGTLI

-520 SDGAFS
+520 SAGAFS
-526 TCTKLTFV
+526 TCAKLTSV

-552 AFNNDTNITYF
+552 AFNKDTNITYF

-574 DSNPLT
+574 YSDPLT

-591 TVDGAKIREDEE
+591 TVDGANIREGEE
-603 ITLQQAVDAAAE
+603 STLQQAVDVAAE

-660 AFRVEQD
+660 AFRVEPD

-697 NGGTITRMRLSGSN
+697 NGGTITRMSLSGSN

-732 SASFANCGAVYVKNG
+732 SASSSANCGAVYVKNG

-772 ADGNMTMT
+772 ANGTMTMT

-840 GNSTAVDSNTIQ
+840 GNSTAVDSDTIQ
-852 QPNAGGGGVFVEDN
+852 LPNAGGGGVFVEDN
-866 AAFEMTNGTIT
+866 ASFEMTNGTIT

-941 TAYRQ
+941 TAHRQ

-1009 LKWNEAYSTS
+1009 LKWNETYSTS

-1038 SAGDANY
+1038 AAGDANY
-1045 GAFGGNRYDAA
+1045 GAFAGDRYDAA

-1061 VKPASDAT
+1061 VEPASGAIK
-1069 NGYGLKAVVSAE
+1069 GYGLKAVVSAE

-1129 WSGASAYPTAVTV
+1129 WSGTSAYPTAVTV

-1163 KSTDK
+1163 RSTDK

-1213 KRSGGGGGGG
+1213 KKSGGGGGGG

>member
-1 MSKKFTRLLSIL
+1 MSKKFTRLMAIL

-42 ESGDPA
+42 ESGDHA
-48 ASAPE
+48 ASAPK
-53 AEDSGIENT
+53 AEDSGTENT
-62 PDTSSPAPTESTG
+62 PDMSSPAPTEGTG

-82 PSEPSAPGESAPGE
+82 PSEPSAPGESAP
-96 SATPSTPEAPAEA
+96 PSTSEAPTEA
-109 APSAPAEK
+109 APSVPAEK
-117 VPADEVSAEEKP
+117 APAAEIPAEEKP
-129 AEEKSA
+129 AEEKL
-135 EQASVAAYA
+135 VAAYA
-144 VTAFTKDSIRY
+144 VTAFTQDSIRY

-166 CEDSVTKL
+166 CADSVTKL
-174 VIPATVT
+174 VIPETVT
-181 YDDKEYKVVGIQEY
+181 YDDKEYKVVGIQDH
-195 AFDGINHSHLALETA
+195 AFDWANHRSLALETA

-221 GAFRAQKSLTTVV
+221 YAFRGQKSLTTVA
-234 GMDNITAIGDYMFT
+234 GMDNITAVSDYMFT

-264 VGVMAFMNC
+264 VGIQAFMNC
-273 SSLTTMEGL
+273 SSLTTLEGL
-282 NFSALTSIRQR
+282 NFSALTSIKQE
-293 AFNGMKSF
+293 AFNNMESF
-301 SLELGEHTFDALE
+301 SLELGEHTFDSLE
-314 SLGSHTFANMTDIT
+314 SLGVRAFANMTDIT

-341 EGAFSNTG
+341 EGAFLNTG

-358 TAIGKSAFSNCKG
+358 TVIGKSAFSNCKG
-371 LTELHLSDSVTSIS
+371 
-385 ESAFSG
+385 
-391 SGLTELHLPDSVT
+391 
-404 SIGESAFSGSA
+404 

-420 QLPNSITSIGNK
+420 QLPNSITSIGDK
-432 AFMNVKLEGNLVLPS
+432 AFMNVKIEGDLALPN
-447 ALTFLGSYAF
+447 ALTFLGTDAF
-457 YGTTISSVTFPGT
+457 SGTAISSVTFPGT
-470 LKNIGNRAF
+470 LKNIGSYAF
-479 YNCSKLSGTLI
+479 YSCSNLSGTLI

-520 SDGAFS
+520 SVGAFS
-526 TCTKLTFV
+526 TCAKLTSV

-552 AFNNDTNITYF
+552 AFNKDTNITYF

-574 DSNPLT
+574 YSDPLT

-591 TVDGAKIREDEE
+591 TVDGANIREGEE
-603 ITLQQAVDAAAE
+603 STLQQAVDVAAE

-660 AFRVEQD
+660 AFRVEPD

-697 NGGTITRMRLSGSN
+697 NGGTITRMSLSGSN

-732 SASFANCGAVYVKNG
+732 SASSSANCGAVYVKNG

-772 ADGNMTMT
+772 ANGTMTMT

-840 GNSTAVDSNTIQ
+840 GNSTAVDSDTIQ
-852 QPNAGGGGVFVEDN
+852 LPNAGGGGVFVEDN
-866 AAFEMTNGTIT
+866 ASFEMTNGTIT

-941 TAYRQ
+941 TAHRQ

-961 KNALITANKA
+961 KNALITANTA

-1009 LKWNEAYSTS
+1009 LKWNETYSTS
-1019 FSGRM
+1019 FSGKM

-1038 SAGDANY
+1038 GAGDPNY
-1045 GAFGGNRYDAA
+1045 GAFGGDRYDAA

-1061 VKPASDAT
+1061 VKPASGAT

-1163 KSTDK
+1163 RSTDK

-1213 KRSGGGGGGG
+1213 KKSGGGGGGG

-1254 KPTENIPDGKV
+1254 KPTENIPDSKV

>member
-1 MSKKFTRLLSIL
+1 MSKKFTRLMAIL

-42 ESGDPA
+42 ESGDHA
-48 ASAPE
+48 ASAPK
-53 AEDSGIENT
+53 AEDSGTENT
-62 PDTSSPAPTESTG
+62 PDMSSPAPTEGTG

-82 PSEPSAPGESAPGE
+82 PSEPSAPGESAP
-96 SATPSTPEAPAEA
+96 PSTSEAPAEA
-109 APSAPAEK
+109 APSVPAEK
-117 VPADEVSAEEKP
+117 APAAEIPAEEKP
-129 AEEKSA
+129 AEEKL
-135 EQASVAAYA
+135 VAAYA
-144 VTAFTKDSIRY
+144 VTAFTQDSIRY

-166 CEDSVTKL
+166 CADSVTKL
-174 VIPATVT
+174 VIPETVT
-181 YDDKEYKVVGIQEY
+181 YDDKEYKVVGIQDH
-195 AFDGINHSHLALETA
+195 AFDWANHRSLALETA

-221 GAFRAQKSLTTVV
+221 YAFRGQKSLTTVA
-234 GMDNITAIGDYMFT
+234 GMDNITAVSDYMFT

-264 VGVMAFMNC
+264 VGIQAFMNC
-273 SSLTTMEGL
+273 SSLTTLEGL
-282 NFSALTSIRQR
+282 NFSALTSIKQE
-293 AFNGMKSF
+293 AFNNMESF
-301 SLELGEHTFDALE
+301 SLELGEHTFDSLE
-314 SLGSHTFANMTDIT
+314 SLGVRAFANMTDIT

-341 EGAFSNTG
+341 EGAFLNTG

-358 TAIGKSAFSNCKG
+358 TVIGKSAFSNCKG
-371 LTELHLSDSVTSIS
+371 
-385 ESAFSG
+385 
-391 SGLTELHLPDSVT
+391 
-404 SIGESAFSGSA
+404 

-420 QLPNSITSIGNK
+420 QLPNSITSIGDK
-432 AFMNVKLEGNLVLPS
+432 AFMNVKIEGDLALPN
-447 ALTFLGSYAF
+447 ALNFLGTYAF
-457 YGTTISSVTFPGT
+457 RGTAISSVTFPGT
-470 LKNIGNRAF
+470 LKNIGNYAF
-479 YNCSKLSGTLI
+479 YNCPNLSGTLI

-495 VSIGT
+495 VSIGK

-520 SDGAFS
+520 SAGAFS
-526 TCTKLTFV
+526 TCAKLTSV

-540 KGKSQLQTIGRK
+540 KGKSQLQTIDSK
-552 AFNNDTNITYF
+552 AFNKDTNITYF

-591 TVDGAKIREDEE
+591 TVDGENIREGEE
-603 ITLQQAVDAAAE
+603 STLQQAVDAAE

-622 NKSFI
+622 DKSFI
-627 VDGTVTIP
+627 VGSTVTIP

-647 GLSIVF
+647 GLSVVF
-653 KNGFTGP
+653 KNGFAGS
-660 AFRVEQD
+660 AFRVEQG

-697 NGGTITRMRLSGSN
+697 NGGTITRMSLSGSN

-732 SASFANCGAVYVKNG
+732 SASSANCGAVYVKND
-747 GKFAMNGGKI
+747 GKFVMNGGKI

-840 GNSTAVDSNTIQ
+840 GNSTAVKSDTIQ

-866 AAFEMTNGTIT
+866 ASFEMTNGTIS

-888 ATAVLSENDTVGGG
+888 ATAVLSKDDTVGGG

-925 SGRDRVVLEG
+925 SGRNRVVLEG

-941 TAYRQ
+941 TARRQ

-1009 LKWNEAYSTS
+1009 LKWSEAYSTS
-1019 FSGRM
+1019 FSGKM

-1038 SAGDANY
+1038 AAGDANY
-1045 GAFGGNRYDAA
+1045 GAFGGDRYDAA

-1061 VKPASDAT
+1061 VEPASGAIK
-1069 NGYGLKAVVSAE
+1069 GYGLKAVVSAK

-1163 KSTDK
+1163 RSTDK

>member
-1 MSKKFTRLLSIL
+1 M
-13 LSLNLTF
+13 
-20 STGTFAAFAAEAED
+20 
-34 GSTDTGYS
+34 
-42 ESGDPA
+42 
-48 ASAPE
+48 
-53 AEDSGIENT
+53 
-62 PDTSSPAPTESTG
+62 
-75 ENAEPSA
+75 
-82 PSEPSAPGESAPGE
+82 
-96 SATPSTPEAPAEA
+96 
-109 APSAPAEK
+109 
-117 VPADEVSAEEKP
+117 
-129 AEEKSA
+129 
-135 EQASVAAYA
+135 
-144 VTAFTKDSIRY
+144 
-155 DVSSGDAVVTG
+155 
-166 CEDSVTKL
+166 TKL

-221 GAFRAQKSLTTVV
+221 GAFRAQRSLTTVV

-248 GCAALTSVADL
+248 GCLKLTSVADL

-273 SSLTTMEGL
+273 SSLTTLEGL
-282 NFSALTSIRQR
+282 NFSALTSIGQE
-293 AFNGMKSF
+293 AFNNMESF

-314 SLGSHTFANMTDIT
+314 SLGTGAFMNMTGIT
-328 GKVVLPERITEIP
+328 GTVVLPESITEIP
-341 EGAFSNTG
+341 RNAFSSTG

-358 TAIGKSAFSNCKG
+358 TVIGKSAFSNCKG
-371 LTELHLSDSVTSIS
+371 LTELHLPDSVTSIS
-385 ESAFSG
+385 ESAFKG

-404 SIGESAFSGSA
+404 SIGESAFEDSD

-420 QLPNSITSIGNK
+420 Q
-432 AFMNVKLEGNLVLPS
+432 LPS
-447 ALTFLGSYAF
+447 ALTFLGTEAF
-457 YGTTISSVTFPGT
+457 SGTAISSVTFPSA
-470 LKNIGNRAF
+470 LKNIGSYAF
-479 YNCSKLSGTLI
+479 YSCSNLSGTLI

-495 VSIGT
+495 VSIGK
-500 AAFTNTGIEKLEL
+500 AAFTKTGIEKLEL

-526 TCTKLTFV
+526 TCTKLTSV

-540 KGKSQLQTIGRK
+540 KGKSQLQTIGYR
-552 AFNNDTNITYF
+552 AFNNDTNITCF

-591 TVDGAKIREDEE
+591 TVDGKNIREGEE
-603 ITLQQAVDAAAE
+603 TTLQQAVDAAAE

-627 VDGTVTIP
+627 IDGTVTIP

-647 GLSIVF
+647 GLSVVF
-653 KNGFTGP
+653 KNGFAGP
-660 AFRVEQD
+660 AFRVEQG

-676 NFSCFRIANGSF
+676 DFSCFRIAKGSF

-697 NGGTITRMRLSGSN
+697 NGGTITRMSLSGSN

-732 SASFANCGAVYVKNG
+732 SASSANCGAVYVKNG

-757 TGCMFKNQYS
+757 TGCTFKNQYS

-772 ADGNMTMT
+772 ADSTMTMT
-780 DGTISGNTASEY
+780 DGMISGNTASAY

-840 GNSTAVDSNTIQ
+840 GNSTAVDSDTIQ
-852 QPNAGGGGVFVEDN
+852 LPNAGGGGVFVEDN

-961 KNALITANKA
+961 KNALITANTA

-1009 LKWNEAYSTS
+1009 LKWSEAYSTS

-1038 SAGDANY
+1038 GAGDANY
-1045 GAFGGNRYDAA
+1045 GAFGGDRYDAA

-1061 VKPASDAT
+1061 VEPVSGAIK
-1069 NGYGLKAVVSAE
+1069 GYGLKAVVSAE

-1129 WSGASAYPTAVTV
+1129 WSGTSAYPTAVTV

-1163 KSTDK
+1163 RSTDK

-1213 KRSGGGGGGG
+1213 KKSGGGGGGG

>member
-1 MSKKFTRLLSIL
+1 MSKKFTRLMAIL

-42 ESGDPA
+42 ESGDHA
-48 ASAPE
+48 ASAPK
-53 AEDSGIENT
+53 AEDSGTENT
-62 PDTSSPAPTESTG
+62 PDMSSPAPTEGTG

-82 PSEPSAPGESAPGE
+82 PSEPSAPGESAP
-96 SATPSTPEAPAEA
+96 PSTSEAPAEA
-109 APSAPAEK
+109 APSVPAEK
-117 VPADEVSAEEKP
+117 APAAEIPAEEKP
-129 AEEKSA
+129 AEEKL
-135 EQASVAAYA
+135 VAAYA
-144 VTAFTKDSIRY
+144 VTAFTQDSIRY

-166 CEDSVTKL
+166 CADSVTKL
-174 VIPATVT
+174 VIPETVT
-181 YDDKEYKVVGIQEY
+181 YDDKEYKVVGIQDH
-195 AFDGINHSHLALETA
+195 AFDWANHRSLALETA

-221 GAFRAQKSLTTVV
+221 YAFRGQKSLTTVA
-234 GMDNITAIGDYMFT
+234 GMDNITAVSDYMFT

-264 VGVMAFMNC
+264 VGIQAFMNC
-273 SSLTTMEGL
+273 SSLTTLEGL
-282 NFSALTSIRQR
+282 NFSALTSIKQE
-293 AFNGMKSF
+293 AFNNMESF
-301 SLELGEHTFDALE
+301 SLELGEHTFDSLE
-314 SLGSHTFANMTDIT
+314 SLGVRAFANMTDIT

-341 EGAFSNTG
+341 EGAFLNTG

-358 TAIGKSAFSNCKG
+358 TVIGKSAFSNCKG
-371 LTELHLSDSVTSIS
+371 
-385 ESAFSG
+385 
-391 SGLTELHLPDSVT
+391 
-404 SIGESAFSGSA
+404 

-420 QLPNSITSIGNK
+420 QLPNSITSIGDK
-432 AFMNVKLEGNLVLPS
+432 AFMNVKIEGDLALPN
-447 ALTFLGSYAF
+447 ALTFLGTDAF
-457 YGTTISSVTFPGT
+457 SGTAISSVTFPGT
-470 LKNIGNRAF
+470 LKNIGSYAF
-479 YNCSKLSGTLI
+479 YSCSNLSGTLI

-520 SDGAFS
+520 SAGAFS
-526 TCTKLTFV
+526 TCAKLTSV

-552 AFNNDTNITYF
+552 AFNKDTNITYF

-574 DSNPLT
+574 YSDPLT

-591 TVDGAKIREDEE
+591 TVDGANIREGEE
-603 ITLQQAVDAAAE
+603 STLQQAVDVAAE

-635 SGKTITLTDEGK
+635 SGKTITRTDEGK

-660 AFRVEQD
+660 AFRVEPD

-697 NGGTITRMRLSGSN
+697 NGGTITRMSLSGSN

-732 SASFANCGAVYVKNG
+732 SASSSANCGAVYVKNG

-772 ADGNMTMT
+772 ANGTMTMT

-840 GNSTAVDSNTIQ
+840 GNSTAVDSDTIQ
-852 QPNAGGGGVFVEDN
+852 LPNAGGGGVFVEDN
-866 AAFEMTNGTIT
+866 ASFEMTNGTIT

-941 TAYRQ
+941 TAHRQ

-961 KNALITANKA
+961 KNALITANTA

-1009 LKWNEAYSTS
+1009 LKWNETYSTS
-1019 FSGRM
+1019 FSGKM

-1038 SAGDANY
+1038 GAGDPNY
-1045 GAFGGNRYDAA
+1045 GAFGGDRYDAA

-1061 VKPASDAT
+1061 VKPASGAT

-1163 KSTDK
+1163 RSTDK

-1213 KRSGGGGGGG
+1213 KKSGGGGGGG

-1254 KPTENIPDGKV
+1254 KPTENIPDSKV

>member
-1 MSKKFTRLLSIL
+1 MSKKFTRLMAIL

-42 ESGDPA
+42 ESGDHA
-48 ASAPE
+48 ASAPK
-53 AEDSGIENT
+53 AEDSGTENT
-62 PDTSSPAPTESTG
+62 PDMSSPAPTEGTG

-82 PSEPSAPGESAPGE
+82 PSEPSAPGESAP
-96 SATPSTPEAPAEA
+96 PSTSEAPAEA
-109 APSAPAEK
+109 APSVPAEK
-117 VPADEVSAEEKP
+117 APAAEIPAEEKP
-129 AEEKSA
+129 AEEKL
-135 EQASVAAYA
+135 VAAYA
-144 VTAFTKDSIRY
+144 VTAFTQDSIRY

-166 CEDSVTKL
+166 CADSVTKL
-174 VIPATVT
+174 VIPETVT
-181 YDDKEYKVVGIQEY
+181 YDDKEYKVVGIQDH
-195 AFDGINHSHLALETA
+195 AFDWANHRSLALETA

-221 GAFRAQKSLTTVV
+221 YAFRGQKSLTTVA
-234 GMDNITAIGDYMFT
+234 GMDNITAVSDYMFT

-264 VGVMAFMNC
+264 VGIQAFMNC
-273 SSLTTMEGL
+273 SSLTTLEGL
-282 NFSALTSIRQR
+282 NFSALTSIKQE
-293 AFNGMKSF
+293 AFNNMESF
-301 SLELGEHTFDALE
+301 SLELGEHTFDSLE
-314 SLGSHTFANMTDIT
+314 SLGVRAFANMTDIT

-341 EGAFSNTG
+341 EGAFLNTG

-358 TAIGKSAFSNCKG
+358 TVIGKSAFSNCKG
-371 LTELHLSDSVTSIS
+371 
-385 ESAFSG
+385 
-391 SGLTELHLPDSVT
+391 
-404 SIGESAFSGSA
+404 

-420 QLPNSITSIGNK
+420 QLPNSITSIGDK
-432 AFMNVKLEGNLVLPS
+432 AFMNVKIEGDLALPN
-447 ALTFLGSYAF
+447 ALTFLGTDAF
-457 YGTTISSVTFPGT
+457 SGTAISSVTFPGT
-470 LKNIGNRAF
+470 LKNIGSYAF
-479 YNCSKLSGTLI
+479 YSCSNLSGTLI

-520 SDGAFS
+520 SAGAFS
-526 TCTKLTFV
+526 TCAKLTSV

-552 AFNNDTNITYF
+552 AFNKDTNITYF

-574 DSNPLT
+574 YSDPLT

-591 TVDGAKIREDEE
+591 TVDGANIREGEE
-603 ITLQQAVDAAAE
+603 STLQQAVDVAAE

-660 AFRVEQD
+660 AFRVEPD

-697 NGGTITRMRLSGSN
+697 NGGTITRMSLSGSN

-732 SASFANCGAVYVKNG
+732 SASSSANCGAVYVKNG

-772 ADGNMTMT
+772 ANGTMTMT
-780 DGTISGNTASEY
+780 DGTISGNTASDY

-840 GNSTAVDSNTIQ
+840 GNSTAVDSDTIQ
-852 QPNAGGGGVFVEDN
+852 LPNAGGGGVFVEDN
-866 AAFEMTNGTIT
+866 ASFEMTNGTIT

-941 TAYRQ
+941 TAHRQ

-1009 LKWNEAYSTS
+1009 LKWNETYSTS

-1045 GAFGGNRYDAA
+1045 GAFGGDRYDAA

-1061 VKPASDAT
+1061 VEPASGT
-1069 NGYGLKAVVSAE
+1069 ITGYGLKAVVSAE

-1111 IPGEDTLENPVS
+1111 IPGEDTLVNPVS

-1163 KSTDK
+1163 RSTDK

-1213 KRSGGGGGGG
+1213 KKSGGGGGSG

-1234 DPDPK
+1234 DPDSK

-1254 KPTENIPDGKV
+1254 KPTENIPDSKV

-1276 PDKTKT
+1276 PDKTKA

>member
-1 MSKKFTRLLSIL
+1 MSKKFTRLMAIL

-42 ESGDPA
+42 ESGDHA
-48 ASAPE
+48 ASAPK
-53 AEDSGIENT
+53 AEDSGTENT
-62 PDTSSPAPTESTG
+62 PDMSSPAPTEGTG

-82 PSEPSAPGESAPGE
+82 PSEPSAPGESAP
-96 SATPSTPEAPAEA
+96 PSTSEAPAEA
-109 APSAPAEK
+109 APSVPAEK
-117 VPADEVSAEEKP
+117 APAAEIPAEEKP
-129 AEEKSA
+129 AEEKL
-135 EQASVAAYA
+135 VAAYA
-144 VTAFTKDSIRY
+144 VTAFTQDSIRY

-166 CEDSVTKL
+166 CADSVTKL
-174 VIPATVT
+174 VIPETVT
-181 YDDKEYKVVGIQEY
+181 YDDKEYKVVGIQDH
-195 AFDGINHSHLALETA
+195 AFDWANHRSLALETA

-221 GAFRAQKSLTTVV
+221 YAFRGQKSLTTVA
-234 GMDNITAIGDYMFT
+234 GMDNITAVSDYMFT

-264 VGVMAFMNC
+264 VGIQAFMNC
-273 SSLTTMEGL
+273 SSLTTLEGL
-282 NFSALTSIRQR
+282 NFSALTSIKQE
-293 AFNGMKSF
+293 AFNNMESF
-301 SLELGEHTFDALE
+301 SLELGEHTFDSLE
-314 SLGSHTFANMTDIT
+314 SLGVRAFANMTDIT

-341 EGAFSNTG
+341 EGAFLNTG

-358 TAIGKSAFSNCKG
+358 TVIGKSAFSNCKG
-371 LTELHLSDSVTSIS
+371 
-385 ESAFSG
+385 
-391 SGLTELHLPDSVT
+391 
-404 SIGESAFSGSA
+404 

-420 QLPNSITSIGNK
+420 QLPNSITSIGDK
-432 AFMNVKLEGNLVLPS
+432 AFMNVKIEGDLALPN
-447 ALTFLGSYAF
+447 ALTFLGTDAF
-457 YGTTISSVTFPGT
+457 SGTAISSVTFPGT
-470 LKNIGNRAF
+470 LKNIGSYAF
-479 YNCSKLSGTLI
+479 YSCSNLSGTLI

-520 SDGAFS
+520 SAGAFS
-526 TCTKLTFV
+526 TCAKLTSV
-534 QIGEQG
+534 QIGEQS

-552 AFNNDTNITYF
+552 AFNKDTNITYF

-574 DSNPLT
+574 YSDPLT

-591 TVDGAKIREDEE
+591 TVDGANIREGEE
-603 ITLQQAVDAAAE
+603 STLQQAVDVAAE

-660 AFRVEQD
+660 AFRVEPD

-697 NGGTITRMRLSGSN
+697 NGGTITRMSLSGSN

-732 SASFANCGAVYVKNG
+732 SASSSANCGAVYVKNG

-772 ADGNMTMT
+772 ANGTMTMT

-840 GNSTAVDSNTIQ
+840 GNSTAVDSDTIQ
-852 QPNAGGGGVFVEDN
+852 LPNAGGGGVFVEDN
-866 AAFEMTNGTIT
+866 ASFEMTNGTIT

-941 TAYRQ
+941 TAHRQ

-1009 LKWNEAYSTS
+1009 LKWNETYSTS

-1038 SAGDANY
+1038 AAGDANY
-1045 GAFGGNRYDAA
+1045 GAFAGDRYDAA

-1061 VKPASDAT
+1061 VEPASGAIK
-1069 NGYGLKAVVSAE
+1069 GYGLKAVVSAE

-1129 WSGASAYPTAVTV
+1129 WSGTSAYPTAVTV

-1163 KSTDK
+1163 RSTDK

-1213 KRSGGGGGGG
+1213 KKSGGGGGGG

>member
-1 MSKKFTRLLSIL
+1 MSKKLTRLLSIL

-20 STGTFAAFAAEAED
+20 GTGTFAAFAAEAED

-53 AEDSGIENT
+53 AEDSDTEST

-75 ENAEPSA
+75 ENAEPSV
-82 PSEPSAPGESAPGE
+82 PSEPSAPGESA
-96 SATPSTPEAPAEA
+96 SPSTSEAPAEA

-117 VPADEVSAEEKP
+117 APAAEVPAEEKP

-144 VTAFTKDSIRY
+144 VTAFTQDSIRY

-166 CEDSVTKL
+166 CADSVTKL
-174 VIPATVT
+174 VIPETVT
-181 YDDKEYKVVGIQEY
+181 YDDKEYKVVGIQEH
-195 AFDGINHSHLALETA
+195 AFDWVNHRSLALETV

-215 PLEIGE
+215 SLEIGE
-221 GAFRAQKSLTTVV
+221 YAFRGQKSLTTVD
-234 GMDNITAIGDYMFT
+234 GMDNITAIGNYMFT
-248 GCAALTSVADL
+248 ACSALTSVADL

-264 VGVMAFMNC
+264 VGIQAFMNC
-273 SSLTTMEGL
+273 SSLTTLEGL
-282 NFSALTSIRQR
+282 NFSALTSIGQQ
-293 AFNGMKSF
+293 AFNNMESF
-301 SLELGEHTFDALE
+301 SLELGEHTFDSLE
-314 SLGSHTFANMTDIT
+314 FLDIRAFANMTGIT
-328 GKVVLPERITEIP
+328 GTVVLPEGITEIP
-341 EGAFSNTG
+341 ENAFSSTG

-358 TAIGKSAFSNCKG
+358 TVIGTGAFRKCAG
-371 LTELHLSDSVTSIS
+371 LTELHLSDSVTSIG

-391 SGLTELHLPDSVT
+391 SG
-404 SIGESAFSGSA
+404 

-420 QLPNSITSIGNK
+420 QLPNSITSIGSN
-432 AFMNVKLEGNLVLPS
+432 AFENVKIEGDLVLPN
-447 ALTFLGSYAF
+447 ALTFLGTSAF
-457 YGTTISSVTFPGT
+457 RGTAISSVTFPGA
-470 LKNIGNRAF
+470 LKNIGSYAF
-479 YNCSKLSGTLI
+479 YRCSHLSGTLI

-500 AAFTNTGIEKLEL
+500 AAFTKTGIEKLEL

-520 SDGAFS
+520 SAGAFS
-526 TCTKLTFV
+526 TCAKLTSV

-540 KGKSQLQTIGRK
+540 KGKSQLQTIGSK
-552 AFNNDTNITYF
+552 AFNKDTNITYF

-580 IPAGVAVKFAV
+580 IPAGVDVKFAV
-591 TVDGAKIREDEE
+591 TVDGENIREDEE
-603 ITLQQAVDAAAE
+603 STLQQAVDAAAE
-615 GNTTITA
+615 GNTIITA

-647 GLSIVF
+647 GLSVVF
-653 KNGFTGP
+653 KNDFAGP
-660 AFRVEQD
+660 AFRVEQG

-697 NGGTITRMRLSGSN
+697 NGGTITRMSLSGSN

-732 SASFANCGAVYVKNG
+732 SASSANCGAVYVKNG

-780 DGTISGNTASEY
+780 DGTISGNTASAY

-840 GNSTAVDSNTIQ
+840 GNSTAVDSATIQ
-852 QPNAGGGGVFVEDN
+852 QPNAGGGGVFVEND

-925 SGRDRVVLEG
+925 SGRNCVVLEG

-941 TAYRQ
+941 MARRQ

-971 AIQGGGIW
+971 TIQGGGIW

-1009 LKWNEAYSTS
+1009 LKWSEAYTTS

-1038 SAGDANY
+1038 GAGDPNY
-1045 GAFGGNRYDAA
+1045 GAFGGDRYDAA

-1061 VKPASDAT
+1061 VKPASGAT

-1163 KSTDK
+1163 RSTDK

>member
-1 MSKKFTRLLSIL
+1 MSKKFTRLMAIL

-20 STGTFAAFAAEAED
+20 GTGTFAAFAAEAED

-53 AEDSGIENT
+53 AEDSDTEST
-62 PDTSSPAPTESTG
+62 PDTSSPAQTESTG
-75 ENAEPSA
+75 ENAEPSV

-96 SATPSTPEAPAEA
+96 SASPSRPEAPAEA

-117 VPADEVSAEEKP
+117 APAAEVPAEEKP

-135 EQASVAAYA
+135 EQVSVAAYA
-144 VTAFTKDSIRY
+144 VTAFTKDNIWY

-166 CEDSVTKL
+166 CADSVTNL

-181 YDDKEYKVVGIQEY
+181 YDDKEYKVVGIQEH
-195 AFDGINHSHLALETA
+195 AFDWANHRSLALETV

-221 GAFRAQKSLTTVV
+221 YAFRGQTSLTTVN
-234 GMDNITAIGDYMFT
+234 GMDNITAIGNYMFT
-248 GCAALTSVADL
+248 TCSALTSVADL

-264 VGVMAFMNC
+264 VGIQAFMNC
-273 SSLTTMEGL
+273 SSLTTLEGL
-282 NFSALTSIRQR
+282 NFSALTSIGQE
-293 AFNGMKSF
+293 AFNNMKSF

-314 SLGSHTFANMTDIT
+314 FLDIRAFANTAGIT

-341 EGAFSNTG
+341 DNAFSNTG

-358 TAIGKSAFSNCKG
+358 T
-371 LTELHLSDSVTSIS
+371 V
-385 ESAFSG
+385 
-391 SGLTELHLPDSVT
+391 
-404 SIGESAFSGSA
+404 IGESAFSGSG

-432 AFMNVKLEGNLVLPS
+432 AFKNVKIEGDLVLPN
-447 ALTFLGSYAF
+447 ALTFLGTDAF
-457 YGTTISSVTFPGT
+457 RGTAISSVTFPGT
-470 LKNIGNRAF
+470 LKNIGSYAF
-479 YNCSKLSGTLI
+479 NSCSNLSGTLI

-500 AAFTNTGIEKLEL
+500 AAFMKTGIEKLEL
-513 ADSVQTI
+513 ANSVQTI
-520 SDGAFS
+520 STSAFS
-526 TCTKLTFV
+526 TCAKLTSV

-540 KGKSQLQTIGRK
+540 KGKSQLQTIGSK
-552 AFNNDTNITYF
+552 AFNKDTNITYF

-591 TVDGAKIREDEE
+591 TVDGANIREDEE
-603 ITLQQAVDAAAE
+603 STLQQAVDAAPE

-647 GLSIVF
+647 GLSVVF
-653 KNGFTGP
+653 KNGFAGP
-660 AFRVEQD
+660 AFRVEQG

-697 NGGTITRMRLSGSN
+697 NGGTITRMSLSGSN

-732 SASFANCGAVYVKNG
+732 SASSSANCGAVYVKNG

-772 ADGNMTMT
+772 ADGTMTMT

-830 TFTMSGGTIS
+830 KFTMSGGTIS
-840 GNSTAVDSNTIQ
+840 GNSTAVDSDTIQ

-866 AAFEMTNGTIT
+866 ASFEMTNGTIT

-925 SGRDRVVLEG
+925 SGRNRVVLEG

-941 TAYRQ
+941 TARRQ

-1009 LKWNEAYSTS
+1009 LKWNETYSTS

-1045 GAFGGNRYDAA
+1045 GAFAGNRYDAA

-1061 VKPASDAT
+1061 VEPASGAIK
-1069 NGYGLKAVVSAE
+1069 GYGLKAVVSAE

-1111 IPGEDTLENPVS
+1111 IPGKDTLENPVS

-1163 KSTDK
+1163 RSTDK

-1213 KRSGGGGGGG
+1213 KKSGGGGGGG

-1254 KPTENIPDGKV
+1254 KPTENIPDSKV

>member
-20 STGTFAAFAAEAED
+20 GTGTFAAFAAEAED

-82 PSEPSAPGESAPGE
+82 PGEPAS
-96 SATPSTPEAPAEA
+96 PSTPEAPAEA

-117 VPADEVSAEEKP
+117 APAAEVPAEEKP

-144 VTAFTKDSIRY
+144 VTAFTKDNIRY

-166 CEDSVTKL
+166 CADSVTKL
-174 VIPATVT
+174 VIPETVT
-181 YDDKEYKVVGIQEY
+181 YDDKEYKVVGIQEH
-195 AFDGINHSHLALETA
+195 AFDWANHRSLALETV

-221 GAFRAQKSLTTVV
+221 YAFRGQKSLTTVV
-234 GMDNITAIGDYMFT
+234 GMDNITAIGNYMFT
-248 GCAALTSVADL
+248 ACSALTSVADL

-264 VGVMAFMNC
+264 VGIQAFMNC
-273 SSLTTMEGL
+273 SSLTTLKGL
-282 NFSALTSIRQR
+282 NFSALTSIRQE
-293 AFNGMKSF
+293 AFNNMKSF

-314 SLGSHTFANMTDIT
+314 SLDVRAFANMTDIT

-341 EGAFSNTG
+341 EGAFLNTG

-358 TAIGKSAFSNCKG
+358 TVIGTGAFSNCK
-371 LTELHLSDSVTSIS
+371 
-385 ESAFSG
+385 
-391 SGLTELHLPDSVT
+391 GLTELHLPDSVT
-404 SIGESAFSGSA
+404 SIGESAFKGSG

-420 QLPNSITSIGNK
+420 QLPNSITSIGNE
-432 AFMNVKLEGNLVLPS
+432 AFRNVKIEGNLVLPS
-447 ALTFLGSYAF
+447 ALTFLGTRAF
-457 YGTTISSVTFPGT
+457 NETTISSVTFPDT
-470 LKNIGNRAF
+470 LKNIGNYAF
-479 YNCSKLSGTLI
+479 YNCPNLSGTLI

-495 VSIGT
+495 VSIGK
-500 AAFTNTGIEKLEL
+500 AAFTQTGIEKLEL

-520 SDGAFS
+520 SAGAFS
-526 TCTKLTFV
+526 TCAKLTSV

-540 KGKSQLQTIGRK
+540 KGKSQMQTIGSK
-552 AFNNDTNITYF
+552 AFNKDTNITYF

-591 TVDGAKIREDEE
+591 TVDGKNIREGEE
-603 ITLQQAVDAAAE
+603 TTLQQAVDAAAE
-615 GNTTITA
+615 NTMITT

-647 GLSIVF
+647 GLSVVF

-697 NGGTITRMRLSGSN
+697 NGGTITRMSLSGSN

-732 SASFANCGAVYVKNG
+732 SASSSANCGAVYVKNG

-757 TGCMFKNQYS
+757 TGCMFKSQYS

-772 ADGNMTMT
+772 ADGTMTMT
-780 DGTISGNTASEY
+780 GGTISGNTASEY

-840 GNSTAVDSNTIQ
+840 GNSTAVDSATIQ
-852 QPNAGGGGVFVEDN
+852 QPNAGGGGVFVEND

-925 SGRDRVVLEG
+925 SGRNCVVLEG

-941 TAYRQ
+941 MARRQ

-971 AIQGGGIW
+971 TIQGGGIW

-1009 LKWNEAYSTS
+1009 LKWSEAYTTS

-1038 SAGDANY
+1038 GAGDPNY
-1045 GAFGGNRYDAA
+1045 GAFGGDRYDAA

-1061 VKPASDAT
+1061 VKPASGAT

-1163 KSTDK
+1163 RSTDK

>member
-1 MSKKFTRLLSIL
+1 MSKKFTRLMAIL

-42 ESGDPA
+42 ESGDHA
-48 ASAPE
+48 ASAPK
-53 AEDSGIENT
+53 AEDSGTENT
-62 PDTSSPAPTESTG
+62 PDMSSPAPTEGTG

-82 PSEPSAPGESAPGE
+82 PSEPSAPGESAP
-96 SATPSTPEAPAEA
+96 PSTSEAPAEA
-109 APSAPAEK
+109 APSVPAEK
-117 VPADEVSAEEKP
+117 APAAEIPAEEKP
-129 AEEKSA
+129 AEEKL
-135 EQASVAAYA
+135 VAAYA
-144 VTAFTKDSIRY
+144 VTAFTQDSIRY

-166 CEDSVTKL
+166 CADSVTKL
-174 VIPATVT
+174 VIPETVT
-181 YDDKEYKVVGIQEY
+181 YDDKEYKVVGIQDH
-195 AFDGINHSHLALETA
+195 AFDWANHRSLALETA

-221 GAFRAQKSLTTVV
+221 YAFRGQKSLTTVA
-234 GMDNITAIGDYMFT
+234 GMDNITAVSDYMFT

-264 VGVMAFMNC
+264 VGIQAFMNC
-273 SSLTTMEGL
+273 SSLTTLEGL
-282 NFSALTSIRQR
+282 NFSALTSIKQE
-293 AFNGMKSF
+293 AFNNMESF
-301 SLELGEHTFDALE
+301 SLELGEHTFDSLE
-314 SLGSHTFANMTDIT
+314 SLGVRAFANMTDIT

-341 EGAFSNTG
+341 EGAFLNTG

-358 TAIGKSAFSNCKG
+358 TVIGKSAFSNCKG
-371 LTELHLSDSVTSIS
+371 
-385 ESAFSG
+385 
-391 SGLTELHLPDSVT
+391 
-404 SIGESAFSGSA
+404 

-420 QLPNSITSIGNK
+420 QLPNSITSIGDK
-432 AFMNVKLEGNLVLPS
+432 AFMNVKIEGDLALPN
-447 ALTFLGSYAF
+447 ALTFLGTDAF
-457 YGTTISSVTFPGT
+457 SGTAISSVTFPGT
-470 LKNIGNRAF
+470 LKNIGSYAF
-479 YNCSKLSGTLI
+479 YSCSNLSGTLI

-520 SDGAFS
+520 SAGAFS
-526 TCTKLTFV
+526 TCAKLTSV

-552 AFNNDTNITYF
+552 AFNKDTNITYF

-574 DSNPLT
+574 YSDPLT

-591 TVDGAKIREDEE
+591 TVDGANIREGEE
-603 ITLQQAVDAAAE
+603 STLQQAVDVAAE

-660 AFRVEQD
+660 AFRVEPD

-697 NGGTITRMRLSGSN
+697 NGGTITRMSLSGSN

-732 SASFANCGAVYVKNG
+732 SASSSANCGAVYVKNG
-747 GKFAMNGGKI
+747 GTFAMNGGKI

-772 ADGNMTMT
+772 AGGNMTMT
-780 DGTISGNTASEY
+780 EGTISGNTASEY

-840 GNSTAVDSNTIQ
+840 GNSTAVDSDTIQ

-866 AAFEMTNGTIT
+866 ASFEMTNGTIT

-941 TAYRQ
+941 TAHRQ

-1009 LKWNEAYSTS
+1009 LKWNETYSTS

-1038 SAGDANY
+1038 AAGDANY
-1045 GAFGGNRYDAA
+1045 GAFAGDRYDAA

-1061 VKPASDAT
+1061 VEPASGAIK
-1069 NGYGLKAVVSAE
+1069 GYGLKAVVSAE

-1129 WSGASAYPTAVTV
+1129 WSGTSAYPTAVTV

-1163 KSTDK
+1163 RSTDK

-1213 KRSGGGGGGG
+1213 KKSGGGGGGG